1 MLIANLRTKR
11 TLLSLAVAAAL
22 TLSVQASAADTLQGK
37 VVADEAPNYS
47 TQSGKQ
53 YWVLTGTEQ
62 TAESNALTINDAN
75 GTVKLPDQI
84 PVSHIYL
91 SEADKAVANG
101 NQMTVGGQTSTFASA
116 VLVMNVWADNVDSL
130 EADAN
135 KATLNTSADAA
146 GSYAFSNIFATRIG
160 EATIRN
166 SETVIDDVEIN
177 VTVDPSDVSLEDLGA
192 FWAWGAYVDNLSA
205 EAGMTSSVHF
215 SGNSLTLSDTKI
227 AAPKEMYVDGVM
239 TEQVNTVVAE
249 DNRFVLEN
257 LTITTDTGY
266 FRGVTTVGA
275 DEAQI
280 DRNKTTVT
288 DLTFSSTDFAYVEG
302 MEVYDFGRAE
312 AANNTYIAD
321 GIELNGSDLILSGG
335 WFQDGDSAVF
345 ANNTVNIADV
355 TAGSVSGELLTVY
368 GIQTRDVAD
377 VTANATTVTLD
388 KITLSPWDAGSSYE
402 TESLW
407 ARAVSVSDAETVSAS
422 GNLLSAHDVHVHSA
436 ILSAAYVSGEDTAS
450 VSLIGNKV
458 ELSNSETMQSTDFEN
473 GLTIYGARAAI
484 TGNAEISRNA
494 VSVKDVT
501 AADLRLYG
509 GRYWAVGS
517 TQNASV
523 VMNGNLLEVENVTN
537 TGPEADLWAARA
549 GLGDEAYHSGADIS
563 TVTLQNNRA
572 RVLDSDFAGQF
583 GVAGAEVDIRGS
595 ADVSNNAVEL
605 RNVTADH
612 FSALGASYVGYVTA
626 DQADVVMNGNTLI
639 AEGVTA
645 SDYAQFVAARSFFTD
660 GDEEVYGQNIL
671 MQGNRLEMTDATLS
685 GESYVMSV
693 SATDAGEARALNNTL
708 EVSGLTA
715 RNDQG
720 TAVTHVVAAHLDAT
734 QAVAENNA
742 TVVEDSSF
750 TGTTRLWGVRLVAE
764 NQGIASENHVALSG
778 TKFSGTSNVA
788 AVSLGATQA
797 ETENNVIIV
806 EDSSFTGTTSLLGVR
821 LTAENQGVASG
832 NNVALSGTK
841 FSGTSNVATVLLGAT
856 QAETENNA
864 IVVEDSS
871 FTGTTSLLGVQLA
884 AEKRGVASGT
894 SVSVSGATVS
904 GYGLIEAVS
913 VYSQDTVEVNNSTLL
928 LSDVSMDGEPALI
941 AGVDSSGKTVSVQNT
956 LVQAT
961 EVDIQDNKELKERNV
976 LAGVSAFIT
985 NDGGTFTNKNTV
997 VSVNKSDIT
1006 NGYVAGTLVALADG
1020 GQVEINN
1027 QTVVV
1032 SYSTVDDVYGTGIVA
1047 SGNVSARINNQT
1059 IVLDNATVVGGV
1071 YDVSIKNGTSTRS
1084 GNDVELTNSRLQ
1096 LSGINEVGSISGFDT
1111 IGLNVTEANKMNAVL
1126 TVKKATGG
1134 QTEFDGVTIEIASDD
1149 FLDSSDTYQLINVEG
1164 GKYTFKD
1171 LTVKE
1176 SHTFIETTYTADGDV
1191 VLGNGENLTSE
1202 NNLFNNKTVKA
1213 TESSKTLAESLL
1225 GTVAFI
1231 NQGAEFI
1238 ADEGIAAMVDAAKLG
1253 EVTAF
1258 GVMQGGST
1266 HYNTGS
1272 YVDVDGVTFMAGAG
1286 LRVNPNWTMAGFV
1299 EAGWANSASHVEG
1312 TRGDG
1317 DHEYFGVGFATRYQ
1331 TDGVLYVDG
1340 SLRAGRATTEF
1351 AGRYGQ
1357 DSASYDAK
1365 SLYMSAHVGLGAL
1378 WDLSES
1384 LKLDT
1389 YARYMVTY
1397 LDDDDVS
1404 LNNRYNDKLDLDST
1418 VTHAVRAGARL
1429 LGDFNDYA
1437 SWKVGAAY
1445 EHVFDGDAE
1454 SAVNSFSLDVP
1465 SLEGDTGVFE
1475 LGLRIRPSLE
1485 SNWAVDLGAKGY
1497 VGDREGVTGNM
1508 TVRYSF

>member
-1 MLIANLRTKR
+1 MLIENLRTKR

-22 TLSVQASAADTLQGK
+22 TLSVQANATDTLQGQ
-37 VVADEAPNYS
+37 VVADKAPNYS
-47 TQSGKQ
+47 AQSGKQ
-53 YWVLTGTEQ
+53 YWVLTGAEQ

-101 NQMTVGGQTSTFASA
+101 NQMTVGGQNSTFASA
-116 VLVMNVWADNVDSL
+116 VLLMNVWADNVDSL

-135 KATLNTSADAA
+135 KVALNTSSDAA
-146 GSYAFSNIFATRIG
+146 GSYAFTNILAMKIVD
-160 EATIRN
+160 ATIRN

-177 VTVDPSDVSLEDLGA
+177 VTVDPSDDSVEDLGA
-192 FWAWGAYVDNLSA
+192 FWAWGASVDNLSA
-205 EAGMTSSVHF
+205 DAGMTSSVRF
-215 SGNSLTLSDTKI
+215 SGNSLTLSGTKI
-227 AAPKEMYVDGVM
+227 DAPEIYVDGVM
-239 TEQVNTVVAE
+239 SQQVNTVVAE

-257 LTITTDTGY
+257 LSITTDDGH
-266 FRGVTTVGA
+266 FRGVTAVGA

-280 DRNKTTVT
+280 YRNETTVT
-288 DLTFSSTDFAYVEG
+288 GLIFSSTDFASVEG
-302 MEVYDFGRAE
+302 MEVNGFGRAE
-312 AANNTYIAD
+312 AANNTYTAD
-321 GIELNGSDLILSGG
+321 GIELNGSDLILRGG
-335 WFQDGDSAVF
+335 RFLDGDSAVF
-345 ANNTVNIADV
+345 ANNTVNIANV

-368 GIQTRDVAD
+368 GIQTSDVAD
-377 VTANATTVTLD
+377 VSANATTVTLD

-422 GNLLSAHDVHVHSA
+422 DNLLSAHDVHVHSA

-450 VSLIGNKV
+450 VSLTGNKV

-549 GLGDEAYHSGADIS
+549 GLGDEAYHSGADNS

-572 RVLDSDFAGQF
+572 RVLDSKFTGQL

-645 SDYAQFVAARSFFTD
+645 SNYSQFVAARSFFTD

-671 MQGNRLEMTDATLS
+671 MQGNRLEMTDTTLS

-715 RNDQG
+715 SNDQG
-720 TAVTHVVAAHLDAT
+720 TAETIVVAAHLYAT

-742 TVVEDSSF
+742 MVIKNSSF
-750 TGTTRLWGVRLVAE
+750 AGTTALEGVNLTTE
-764 NQGIASENHVALSG
+764 NRGVVSG
-778 TKFSGTSNVA
+778 TG
-788 AVSLGATQA
+788 VS
-797 ETENNVIIV
+797 I
-806 EDSSFTGTTSLLGVR
+806 
-821 LTAENQGVASG
+821 
-832 NNVALSGTK
+832 
-841 FSGTSNVATVLLGAT
+841 
-856 QAETENNA
+856 
-864 IVVEDSS
+864 
-871 FTGTTSLLGVQLA
+871 
-884 AEKRGVASGT
+884 
-894 SVSVSGATVS
+894 SGATVT
-904 GYGLIEAVS
+904 GYGLIQAVAVQS
-913 VYSQDTVEVNNSTLL
+913 PNTVEVDNSTLL
-928 LSDVSMDGEPALI
+928 LSDVSMEGEQALI
-941 AGVDSSGKTVSVQNT
+941 AGVAIFGKTVSVQNT
-956 LVQAT
+956 FVQAT
-961 EVDIQDNKELKERNV
+961 QLTMKDNGERNA
-976 LAGVSAFIT
+976 LGGVSVEI
-985 NDGGTFTNKNTV
+985 NDGGTFTNENTV
-997 VSVNKSDIT
+997 VSLLNNSEIT
-1006 NGYVAGTLVALADG
+1006 DGYVAGTLVSLVDG

-1032 SYSTVDDVYGTGIVA
+1032 SNSTVDDVYGTGIVA
-1047 SGNVSARINNQT
+1047 SGDVSARINNQT

-1071 YDVSIKNGTSTRS
+1071 YDVSVKSETSTRG

-1096 LSGINEVGSISGFDT
+1096 LSGTNKVGSISGFDT
-1111 IGLNVTEANKMNAVL
+1111 IGLNVTEANKEKAVL
-1126 TVKKATGG
+1126 TVTDADAG
-1134 QTEFDGVTIEIASDD
+1134 QMEFNGVTIEIASDD
-1149 FLDSSDTYQLINVEG
+1149 FLESSDTYQLINVEG
-1164 GKYTFKD
+1164 GTYTFTD

-1176 SHTFIETTYTADGDV
+1176 SHTFLETTYTAEDDV
-1191 VLGNGENLTSE
+1191 VLDADHGLTSE
-1202 NNLFNNKTVKA
+1202 NDLFNNKTVKA

-1331 TDGVLYVDG
+1331 TDGVLYADG

-1365 SLYMSAHVGLGAL
+1365 SLYMSAHVGLGAMWGL
-1378 WDLSES
+1378 NES

-1404 LNNRYNDKLDLDST
+1404 LNNRYNDKLELDST

-1437 SWKVGAAY
+1437 SWNVGAAY

>member
-1 MLIANLRTKR
+1 MLIESLRTKR

-47 TQSGKQ
+47 AQSGKQ

-75 GTVKLPDQI
+75 GTVQLPDQI

-91 SEADKAVANG
+91 SDADKAVANG

-135 KATLNTSADAA
+135 KVTLNTSADAA

-249 DNRFVLEN
+249 DNRLVLEN

-312 AANNTYIAD
+312 AANNTYMAD

-377 VTANATTVTLD
+377 VTANATMVTLD

-549 GLGDEAYHSGADIS
+549 GLGDEAYHSGADTS

-572 RVLDSDFAGQF
+572 RVLDSEFTGQL

-645 SDYAQFVAARSFFTD
+645 SNYSQFVAARSFFTD

-715 RNDQG
+715 RNDQD
-720 TAVTHVVAAHLDAT
+720 TAVTNVVAAHLDAT

-764 NQGIASENHVALSG
+764 NQGIASGNHVALSG

-788 AVSLGATQA
+788 A
-797 ETENNVIIV
+797 
-806 EDSSFTGTTSLLGVR
+806 
-821 LTAENQGVASG
+821 
-832 NNVALSGTK
+832 
-841 FSGTSNVATVLLGAT
+841 VLLGAT

-871 FTGTTSLLGVQLA
+871 FTGTTSLLGVHLA

-941 AGVDSSGKTVSVQNT
+941 AGVDSSGKTVTVQNT

-1047 SGNVSARINNQT
+1047 SGNVSARIDNQT

-1111 IGLNVTEANKMNAVL
+1111 IGLNVTEVNKMNAVL

-1134 QTEFDGVTIEIASDD
+1134 QTEFDGVTLEIASDD

-1378 WDLSES
+1378 WDLNES

-1475 LGLRIRPSLE
+1475 LGLRICPSLE

>member
-22 TLSVQASAADTLQGK
+22 TLSVQASAADALQGK

-47 TQSGKQ
+47 AQSGKQ
-53 YWVLTGTEQ
+53 YWVLTGAEQ

-135 KATLNTSADAA
+135 KVTLNTSADAA
-146 GSYAFSNIFATRIG
+146 GSYAFTNILAMKIVD
-160 EATIRN
+160 ATIRN

-177 VTVDPSDVSLEDLGA
+177 VTVDPSDDSVEDLGA
-192 FWAWGAYVDNLSA
+192 FWAWGASVDNLSA
-205 EAGMTSSVHF
+205 DAGMTSSVRF
-215 SGNSLTLSDTKI
+215 SGNSLTLSGTKI
-227 AAPKEMYVDGVM
+227 DAPEIYVDGVM
-239 TEQVNTVVAE
+239 SQQLNTVVAE
-249 DNRFVLEN
+249 NNRFVLEN
-257 LTITTDTGY
+257 LSITTDDGH
-266 FRGVTTVGA
+266 FRGVTAVGA

-280 DRNKTTVT
+280 HRNETTVT
-288 DLTFSSTDFAYVEG
+288 GLIFSSTDFASVEG
-302 MEVYDFGRAE
+302 MEVNGFGRAE
-312 AANNTYIAD
+312 AANNTYMAD
-321 GIELNGSDLILSGG
+321 GIELNGSDLILRGG
-335 WFQDGDSAVF
+335 RFLDGDSAVF
-345 ANNTVNIADV
+345 ANNTVKIANV

-368 GIQTRDVAD
+368 GIQTSDVAD
-377 VTANATTVTLD
+377 VSANATTVTLD

-422 GNLLSAHDVHVHSA
+422 DNLLSAHDVHVHSA

-450 VSLIGNKV
+450 VSLTGNKV

-484 TGNAEISRNA
+484 TGSAEISRNA

-549 GLGDEAYHSGADIS
+549 GLGDEAYHSGADNS

-572 RVLDSDFAGQF
+572 RVLDSKFTGQL

-605 RNVTADH
+605 SNVTADR
-612 FSALGASYVGYVTA
+612 FYALGASYVGSETA

-645 SDYAQFVAARSFFTD
+645 SDYAQFVAARSLFTD

-685 GESYVMSV
+685 GGSSVMSV
-693 SATDAGEARALNNTL
+693 SATEAGEARALNNTL
-708 EVSGLTA
+708 EISGLTA
-715 RNDQG
+715 SNDQG
-720 TAVTHVVAAHLDAT
+720 TAVTNVVAAHLDAT

-750 TGTTRLWGVRLVAE
+750 TGTTSLWGVRLVAE
-764 NQGIASENHVALSG
+764 NQGVASGNNVALSG

-797 ETENNVIIV
+797 ETENNAMLV
-806 EDSSFTGTTSLLGVR
+806 EDSSFTGTTSLLGVH
-821 LTAENQGVASG
+821 
-832 NNVALSGTK
+832 
-841 FSGTSNVATVLLGAT
+841 
-856 QAETENNA
+856 
-864 IVVEDSS
+864 
-871 FTGTTSLLGVQLA
+871 LA

-894 SVSVSGATVS
+894 CVSVSGVEVS

-941 AGVDSSGKTVSVQNT
+941 AGVDGSGKTVSVQNT

-1047 SGNVSARINNQT
+1047 SGDVSARINNQT

-1111 IGLNVTEANKMNAVL
+1111 IGLNVTQDNIDQAVL
-1126 TVKKATGG
+1126 TVTQAAEG
-1134 QTEFDGVTIEIASDD
+1134 QTKFDGVTIEIASDD

-1202 NNLFNNKTVKA
+1202 NDLFNNKTVKA

-1378 WDLSES
+1378 WDLNES

-1397 LDDDDVS
+1397 LDDDDVD

-1475 LGLRIRPSLE
+1475 LGMRIRPSLE

>member
-1 MLIANLRTKR
+1 MLIENLRTKR
-11 TLLSLAVAAAL
+11 TLLSLAVATAL
-22 TLSVQASAADTLQGK
+22 TLSVQANAADTLQGK

-53 YWVLTGTEQ
+53 YWVLTGAEQ

-75 GTVKLPDQI
+75 GTVKQANQI

-101 NQMTVGGQTSTFASA
+101 NQMTIGGQTSTFTSA
-116 VLVMNVWADNVDSL
+116 FLVMNVWADNVDSL

-135 KATLNTSADAA
+135 KVTLDANVEA
-146 GSYAFSNIFATRIG
+146 SGGYAFTNIFATRIG

-166 SETVIDDVEIN
+166 SETVIGDVEIN
-177 VTVDPSDVSLEDLGA
+177 LIADPSDDSDEDIGA
-192 FWAWGAYVDNLSA
+192 FWAWGAYVNNPSA
-205 EAGMTSSVHF
+205 EAEMTSSVRF
-215 SGNSLTLSDTKI
+215 SGNSLTLSGTKI
-227 AAPKEMYVDGVM
+227 DAPEIYVDGVL
-239 TEQVNTVVAE
+239 TQQVNTVVAE
-249 DNRFVLEN
+249 DNRYVLEN
-257 LTITTDTGY
+257 LSITTDDGH
-266 FRGVTTVGA
+266 FRGVTAFGA
-275 DEAQI
+275 DEVQI
-280 DRNKTTVT
+280 HRNATTAK
-288 DLTFSSTDFAYVEG
+288 DLTLSPKTFAVVEG
-302 MEVYDFGRAE
+302 MEVNGFGRAE
-312 AANNTYIAD
+312 AANNTYTAD
-321 GIELNGSDLILSGG
+321 GIELNGSDLILRGG
-335 WFQDGDSAVF
+335 RFLDGDSAVF
-345 ANNTVNIADV
+345 SNNTVNIADI
-355 TAGSVSGELLTVY
+355 TAGSTSGELLTVY
-368 GIQTRDVAD
+368 GMLTSGVAD

-388 KITLSPWDAGSSYE
+388 KITLSPSAAGSSVE
-402 TESLW
+402 TESLS
-407 ARAVSVSDAETVSAS
+407 ALAVSVSDAETVSAS
-422 GNLLSAHDVHVHSA
+422 DNLLSVHDVHVYSA

-484 TGNAEISRNA
+484 SGNAEISRNE

-501 AADLRLYG
+501 SADLRLYG

-517 TQNASV
+517 AQNASV

-549 GLGDEAYHSGADIS
+549 GLGDEVYHSGADTS

-572 RVLDSDFAGQF
+572 RVLDSKFTGQL
-583 GVAGAEVDIRGS
+583 GVAAAEVDIRGR
-595 ADVSNNAVEL
+595 AVVSNNAVEL
-605 RNVTADH
+605 SNVTADR
-612 FSALGASYVGYVTA
+612 FYALGASYVGSDTA

-685 GESYVMSV
+685 GGSSVMSV
-693 SATDAGEARALNNTL
+693 SATEAGEARALNNTL

-715 RNDQG
+715 SNDQG
-720 TAVTHVVAAHLDAT
+720 TAVTNVVAAHLDAT

-742 TVVEDSSF
+742 TV
-750 TGTTRLWGVRLVAE
+750 
-764 NQGIASENHVALSG
+764 
-778 TKFSGTSNVA
+778 
-788 AVSLGATQA
+788 
-797 ETENNVIIV
+797 V

-832 NNVALSGTK
+832 NNVALSGT
-841 FSGTSNVATVLLGAT
+841 SNVATVLLGAT

-864 IVVEDSS
+864 MLVEDSS

-884 AEKRGVASGT
+884 AENRGVASGT
-894 SVSVSGATVS
+894 SVSVSGVEVS

-985 NDGGTFTNKNTV
+985 NDGGTFTNKNTI
-997 VSVNKSDIT
+997 VSVSKSGIT

-1047 SGNVSARINNQT
+1047 SGDVSARINNQT

-1111 IGLNVTEANKMNAVL
+1111 IGLNVTQDNIDQAVL
-1126 TVKKATGG
+1126 TVTQAAEG
-1134 QTEFDGVTIEIASDD
+1134 QTKFDGVTIEIASDD
-1149 FLDSSDTYQLINVEG
+1149 FLESSDTYQLINVEG

-1176 SHTFIETTYTADGDV
+1176 SHTFLETTYTAKGDV
-1191 VLGNGENLTSE
+1191 VLGNGNSLTSDNE
-1202 NNLFNNKTVKA
+1202 LFNNKTVKA

-1286 LRVNPNWTMAGFV
+1286 LRINPNWTMAGFV

-1378 WDLSES
+1378 WDLNES

-1397 LDDDDVS
+1397 LDDDDVD

-1454 SAVNSFSLDVP
+1454 SSVNSFSLDVP

>member
-1 MLIANLRTKR
+1 MLIENLRTKR

-22 TLSVQASAADTLQGK
+22 TLSVQANATDTLQGQ
-37 VVADEAPNYS
+37 VVADKAPNYS
-47 TQSGKQ
+47 AQSGKQ
-53 YWVLTGTEQ
+53 YWVLTGAEQ

-75 GTVKLPDQI
+75 GTVKQADQI

-101 NQMTVGGQTSTFASA
+101 NQMTIGGQTSTFASA
-116 VLVMNVWADNVDSL
+116 FLVMNVWADNVDSL

-135 KATLNTSADAA
+135 KVTLDANVEA
-146 GSYAFSNIFATRIG
+146 SGGYAFTNIFATRIG

-166 SETVIDDVEIN
+166 SETVIGDVEIN
-177 VTVDPSDVSLEDLGA
+177 LIADPSDDSDEDIGA
-192 FWAWGAYVDNLSA
+192 FWAWGAYVNNPSA
-205 EAGMTSSVHF
+205 EAEMTSSVRF
-215 SGNSLTLSDTKI
+215 SGNSLTLSGTKI
-227 AAPKEMYVDGVM
+227 DAPEIYVDGVL
-239 TEQVNTVVAE
+239 TQQVNTVVAE
-249 DNRFVLEN
+249 DNRYVLEN
-257 LTITTDTGY
+257 LSITTDDGH
-266 FRGVTTVGA
+266 FRGVTAFGA
-275 DEAQI
+275 DEVQI
-280 DRNKTTVT
+280 HRNATTAK
-288 DLTFSSTDFAYVEG
+288 DLTLSPKTFAVVEG
-302 MEVYDFGRAE
+302 MEVNGFGRAE
-312 AANNTYIAD
+312 AANNTYTAD
-321 GIELNGSDLILSGG
+321 GIELNGSALILRGG
-335 WFQDGDSAVF
+335 RFLDGDSAVF
-345 ANNTVNIADV
+345 SNNTVNIADI
-355 TAGSVSGELLTVY
+355 TAGSTSGELLTVY
-368 GIQTRDVAD
+368 GMLTSGVAD

-388 KITLSPWDAGSSYE
+388 KITLSPSAAGSSVE
-402 TESLW
+402 TESLS
-407 ARAVSVSDAETVSAS
+407 ALAVSVFDAETVSAS
-422 GNLLSAHDVHVHSA
+422 DNLLSAHDVHVHSA

-450 VSLIGNKV
+450 VSLTGNKV

-484 TGNAEISRNA
+484 SGNAEISRNE

-509 GRYWAVGS
+509 GRYWAVGLA
-517 TQNASV
+517 QNASV

-549 GLGDEAYHSGADIS
+549 GLGDEVYHSGADTS

-572 RVLDSDFAGQF
+572 RVLDSKFIGQL

-595 ADVSNNAVEL
+595 AVVSNNAVEL
-605 RNVTADH
+605 RNVTADR
-612 FSALGASYVGYVTA
+612 FYALGASYVGSDTA

-671 MQGNRLEMTDATLS
+671 MQGNRLEMTDVTLS
-685 GESYVMSV
+685 GEVRV
-693 SATDAGEARALNNTL
+693 LATWASEAGEVRASNNTL
-708 EVSGLTA
+708 RISGLTA
-715 RNDQG
+715 DNNQAD
-720 TAVTHVVAAHLDAT
+720 TASEVIAVDLDAM
-734 QAVAENNA
+734 QAEVENNSM
-742 TVVEDSSF
+742 V
-750 TGTTRLWGVRLVAE
+750 
-764 NQGIASENHVALSG
+764 
-778 TKFSGTSNVA
+778 
-788 AVSLGATQA
+788 
-797 ETENNVIIV
+797 V
-806 EDSSFTGTTSLLGVR
+806 EDSSFTGTTSLLGVQ
-821 LTAENQGVASG
+821 LAVENQGVASG
-832 NNVALSGTK
+832 NNVALSGAE
-841 FSGTSNVATVLLGAT
+841 FSGTSNVAAVFLGAT
-856 QAETENNA
+856 QAEAENNA
-864 IVVEDSS
+864 MVVEDSS

-884 AEKRGVASGT
+884 AENRGVASGT
-894 SVSVSGATVS
+894 SVSVSGVEVS
-904 GYGLIEAVS
+904 GYGLIEAVA

-941 AGVDSSGKTVSVQNT
+941 AGVDGSGKTVSVQNT

-985 NDGGTFTNKNTV
+985 NDGGTFTNKNTI
-997 VSVNKSDIT
+997 VSVSKSGIT

-1047 SGNVSARINNQT
+1047 SGDVSARINNQT

-1071 YDVSIKNGTSTRS
+1071 YAVSVKNGTSTRS

-1096 LSGINEVGSISGFDT
+1096 LSGTNTVGSISGFDT
-1111 IGLNVTEANKMNAVL
+1111 IGLNVTEANKEKAVL
-1126 TVKKATGG
+1126 TVTDADAG
-1134 QTEFDGVTIEIASDD
+1134 QMEFNGVTIEIASDD

-1176 SHTFIETTYTADGDV
+1176 SHTFLETTYTAKGDV
-1191 VLGNGENLTSE
+1191 VLGNGNSLTSDNE
-1202 NNLFNNKTVKA
+1202 LFNNKTVKA

-1365 SLYMSAHVGLGAL
+1365 SLYMSAHVGLGAM
-1378 WDLSES
+1378 WGINES

-1404 LNNRYNDKLDLDST
+1404 LNNRYNDKLELDST

-1429 LGDFNDYA
+1429 LGDFNDNA

>member
-1 MLIANLRTKR
+1 MLIENLRTKR
-11 TLLSLAVAAAL
+11 TLLSLAVATAL
-22 TLSVQASAADTLQGK
+22 TLSVQANAADTLQGK

-53 YWVLTGTEQ
+53 YWVLTGAEQ

-75 GTVKLPDQI
+75 GTVKQANQI

-101 NQMTVGGQTSTFASA
+101 NQMTIGGQTSTFASA
-116 VLVMNVWADNVDSL
+116 FLVMNVWADNVDSL

-135 KATLNTSADAA
+135 KVTLDANVEA
-146 GSYAFSNIFATRIG
+146 SGGYAFTNIFATRIG

-166 SETVIDDVEIN
+166 SETVIGDVEIN
-177 VTVDPSDVSLEDLGA
+177 LIADPSDDSDEDIGA
-192 FWAWGAYVDNLSA
+192 FWAWGAYVNNPSA
-205 EAGMTSSVHF
+205 EAEMTSSARF
-215 SGNSLTLSDTKI
+215 SGNSLTLSGTKI
-227 AAPKEMYVDGVM
+227 DAPEIYVDGVL
-239 TEQVNTVVAE
+239 TQQVNTVVAE
-249 DNRFVLEN
+249 DNRYVLEN
-257 LTITTDTGY
+257 LSITTDDGH
-266 FRGVTTVGA
+266 FRGVTAFGA
-275 DEAQI
+275 DEVQI
-280 DRNKTTVT
+280 HRNATTAK
-288 DLTFSSTDFAYVEG
+288 DLTLSPKTFAVVEG
-302 MEVYDFGRAE
+302 MEVNGFGRAE
-312 AANNTYIAD
+312 AANNTYTAD
-321 GIELNGSDLILSGG
+321 GIELNGSALILRGG
-335 WFQDGDSAVF
+335 RFLDGDSAVF
-345 ANNTVNIADV
+345 SNNTVNIADI
-355 TAGSVSGELLTVY
+355 TAGSTSGELLTVY
-368 GIQTRDVAD
+368 GMLTSGVAD

-422 GNLLSAHDVHVHSA
+422 DNLLSAHDVHVHSA

-450 VSLIGNKV
+450 VSLTGNKV

-549 GLGDEAYHSGADIS
+549 GLGDEVYHSGADTS

-572 RVLDSDFAGQF
+572 RVLDSKFIGQL

-595 ADVSNNAVEL
+595 AVVSNNAVEL
-605 RNVTADH
+605 SNVTADR
-612 FSALGASYVGYVTA
+612 FYALGASYVGSDTA

-685 GESYVMSV
+685 GGSSVMSV
-693 SATDAGEARALNNTL
+693 SATEAGEARALNNTL

-715 RNDQG
+715 SNDQG
-720 TAVTHVVAAHLDAT
+720 TAVTNVVAAHLDAT

-742 TVVEDSSF
+742 TV
-750 TGTTRLWGVRLVAE
+750 
-764 NQGIASENHVALSG
+764 
-778 TKFSGTSNVA
+778 
-788 AVSLGATQA
+788 
-797 ETENNVIIV
+797 V

-864 IVVEDSS
+864 MVVEDSS

-884 AEKRGVASGT
+884 AENRGVASET
-894 SVSVSGATVS
+894 SVSVSGVEVS

-941 AGVDSSGKTVSVQNT
+941 AGVDGSGKTVSVQNT

-985 NDGGTFTNKNTV
+985 NDGGTFTNKNTI
-997 VSVNKSDIT
+997 VSVSKSGIT

-1047 SGNVSARINNQT
+1047 SGDVSARINNQT

-1071 YDVSIKNGTSTRS
+1071 YAVSVKNGTSTRS

-1096 LSGINEVGSISGFDT
+1096 LSGINTVGSISGFDT
-1111 IGLNVTEANKMNAVL
+1111 IGLNVTEANKKNAVL
-1126 TVKKATGG
+1126 TVTQAAEG
-1134 QTEFDGVTIEIASDD
+1134 QTKFDGVTIEIASDD
-1149 FLDSSDTYQLINVEG
+1149 FLESSDTYQLINVEG

-1202 NNLFNNKTVKA
+1202 NDLFNNKTVKA

-1331 TDGVLYVDG
+1331 TDGVLYADG

-1378 WDLSES
+1378 WDLNES

-1404 LNNRYNDKLDLDST
+1404 LNNRYNDKLELDST

>member
-1 MLIANLRTKR
+1 MLIENLRTKR
-11 TLLSLAVAAAL
+11 TLLSLAVATAL
-22 TLSVQASAADTLQGK
+22 TLSVQANAADTLQGK

-47 TQSGKQ
+47 TQSGEQ
-53 YWVLTGTEQ
+53 YWVLTGAEQ

-75 GTVKLPDQI
+75 GTVKQANQI

-101 NQMTVGGQTSTFASA
+101 NQMTIGGQKSTFASA
-116 VLVMNVWADNVDSL
+116 ILPTNIWADNCESF

-135 KATLNTSADAA
+135 KMTLNSSVDAA

-166 SETVIDDVEIN
+166 SETMINDVEIN
-177 VTVDPSDVSLEDLGA
+177 VTVDPSGVSLEDRGA
-192 FWAWGAYVDNLSA
+192 FWAWGAYVDNFSA
-205 EAGMTSSVHF
+205 DAGMTSSVHF
-215 SGNSLTLSDTKI
+215 SENSLTLSDTKI

-249 DNRFVLEN
+249 GNRFVLEN
-257 LTITTDTGY
+257 LSISTDDGY
-266 FRGVTTVGA
+266 FRGVTAFGA
-275 DEAQI
+275 DEVQI
-280 DRNKTTVT
+280 HRNATTVK
-288 DLTFSSTDFAYVEG
+288 DLTLSPKTFAVVEG
-302 MEVYDFGRAE
+302 MEVYGFGRAE
-312 AANNTYIAD
+312 AANNTYTAD

-335 WFQDGDSAVF
+335 WFQDGDSVVIS
-345 ANNTVNIADV
+345 NNTVNIADV

-368 GIQTRDVAD
+368 GIQTSDVAD
-377 VTANATTVTLD
+377 VSANATTVTLD
-388 KITLSPWDAGSSYE
+388 KIALSPWDAGSSVE

-407 ARAVSVSDAETVSAS
+407 ARAVSVSDAETVSAND
-422 GNLLSAHDVHVHSA
+422 NLLSAHDVHVHSA

-501 AADLRLYG
+501 TADLRLYG
-509 GRYWAVGS
+509 GRYWAVDS
-517 TQNASV
+517 AQNASV

-549 GLGDEAYHSGADIS
+549 GLGDEVYHSGADTS

-572 RVLDSDFAGQF
+572 RVLDSKFTGQL

-595 ADVSNNAVEL
+595 AVVSNNAVEL
-605 RNVTADH
+605 SNVTADR
-612 FSALGASYVGYVTA
+612 FYALGASYVGSETA

-645 SDYAQFVAARSFFTD
+645 SDYAQFVAARSLFTD

-685 GESYVMSV
+685 GGSSVMSV
-693 SATDAGEARALNNTL
+693 SGTEASEARALNNTL

-715 RNDQG
+715 SNDQG
-720 TAVTHVVAAHLDAT
+720 TAVTNVVAAHLDAT

-742 TVVEDSSF
+742 TV
-750 TGTTRLWGVRLVAE
+750 
-764 NQGIASENHVALSG
+764 
-778 TKFSGTSNVA
+778 
-788 AVSLGATQA
+788 
-797 ETENNVIIV
+797 V

-864 IVVEDSS
+864 MLVEDSS

-884 AEKRGVASGT
+884 AENRGVASGT
-894 SVSVSGATVS
+894 SVSVSGVEVS

-913 VYSQDTVEVNNSTLL
+913 VYSQNTVEVDNSTLL
-928 LSDVSMDGEPALI
+928 LSNVSMDGEPALI
-941 AGVDSSGKTVSVQNT
+941 AGVDSLGKTVSVQNI

-985 NDGGTFTNKNTV
+985 NDGGTFTNKNTI

-1032 SYSTVDDVYGTGIVA
+1032 SNSTVDDVYGTGIVA
-1047 SGNVSARINNQT
+1047 SGDVSARINNQT

-1071 YDVSIKNGTSTRS
+1071 YDVSVKSETSTRS

-1096 LSGINEVGSISGFDT
+1096 LSGTNTVGSISGFDT
-1111 IGLNVTEANKMNAVL
+1111 IGLNVTEANKKKAVL
-1126 TVKKATGG
+1126 TVTDADAG
-1134 QTEFDGVTIEIASDD
+1134 QMEFNGVTIEIASDD
-1149 FLDSSDTYQLINVEG
+1149 FLESSDTYQLINVEG

-1191 VLGNGENLTSE
+1191 VLGDGNSLTSE
-1202 NNLFNNKTVKA
+1202 NDLFNNKTVKA

-1378 WDLSES
+1378 WDLNES

>member
-47 TQSGKQ
+47 AQSGKQ
-53 YWVLTGTEQ
+53 YWVLTGAEQ

-75 GTVKLPDQI
+75 GTVKQADQI

-101 NQMTVGGQTSTFASA
+101 NQMTVGGQTSKFDSA
-116 VLVMNVWADNVDSL
+116 VLFMNVWADNVDSL
-130 EADAN
+130 EVDAN
-135 KATLNTSADAA
+135 KVTLDANVEA
-146 GSYAFSNIFATRIG
+146 SGGYAFTNIFATRIG

-166 SETVIDDVEIN
+166 SETVIGDVEIN
-177 VTVDPSDVSLEDLGA
+177 LIADPSDDSDEDIGA
-192 FWAWGAYVDNLSA
+192 FWAWGAYVNNPSA
-205 EAGMTSSVHF
+205 EAGMTSSVRF
-215 SGNSLTLSDTKI
+215 SGNSLTLSGTKI
-227 AAPKEMYVDGVM
+227 DAPEIYVDGVM
-239 TEQVNTVVAE
+239 TQQVNTVVAE

-257 LTITTDTGY
+257 LSITTDDGH
-266 FRGVTTVGA
+266 FRGVTAFGA
-275 DEAQI
+275 DEVQI
-280 DRNKTTVT
+280 HRNATTAK
-288 DLTFSSTDFAYVEG
+288 DLTLSPKTFAVVEG
-302 MEVYDFGRAE
+302 MEVNGFGRAE
-312 AANNTYIAD
+312 AANNTYTAD
-321 GIELNGSDLILSGG
+321 GIELNGSDLILRGG
-335 WFQDGDSAVF
+335 RFLDGDSAVF
-345 ANNTVNIADV
+345 SNNTVKIANV

-368 GIQTRDVAD
+368 GIQTSDVAD
-377 VTANATTVTLD
+377 VSANATTVTLD

-402 TESLW
+402 TERLW

-422 GNLLSAHDVHVHSA
+422 DNLLSAHDVHVHSA

-450 VSLIGNKV
+450 VSLTGNKV

-484 TGNAEISRNA
+484 TGSAEISRNA

-549 GLGDEAYHSGADIS
+549 GLGDEAYHSGADNS

-572 RVLDSDFAGQF
+572 RVLDSKFTGQL

-605 RNVTADH
+605 SNVTADR
-612 FSALGASYVGYVTA
+612 FYALGASYVGSETA

-645 SDYAQFVAARSFFTD
+645 SDYAQFVAARSLFTD

-685 GESYVMSV
+685 GGSSVMSV
-693 SATDAGEARALNNTL
+693 SATEAGEARALNNTL

-715 RNDQG
+715 SNDQG
-720 TAVTHVVAAHLDAT
+720 TAVTNVVAAHLDAT

-750 TGTTRLWGVRLVAE
+750 TGTTSLWGVRLVAE
-764 NQGIASENHVALSG
+764 NQGVASGNNVALSG

-797 ETENNVIIV
+797 ETENNAMLV
-806 EDSSFTGTTSLLGVR
+806 EDSSFTGTTSLLGVH
-821 LTAENQGVASG
+821 
-832 NNVALSGTK
+832 
-841 FSGTSNVATVLLGAT
+841 
-856 QAETENNA
+856 
-864 IVVEDSS
+864 
-871 FTGTTSLLGVQLA
+871 LA

-894 SVSVSGATVS
+894 SVSVSGVEVS

-985 NDGGTFTNKNTV
+985 NDGGTFTNKNTI

-1047 SGNVSARINNQT
+1047 SGDVSARINNQT
-1059 IVLDNATVVGGV
+1059 IVLDNATVVGGM

-1111 IGLNVTEANKMNAVL
+1111 IGLNVTQDNIDQAVL
-1126 TVKKATGG
+1126 TVTQAAEG
-1134 QTEFDGVTIEIASDD
+1134 QTKFDGVTIEIASDD
-1149 FLDSSDTYQLINVEG
+1149 FLESSDTYQLINVEG

-1202 NNLFNNKTVKA
+1202 NDLFNNKTVKA

-1286 LRVNPNWTMAGFV
+1286 LRINPNWTMAGFV
-1299 EAGWANSASHVEG
+1299 ETGWANSASHVEG

-1378 WDLSES
+1378 WDLNES

-1397 LDDDDVS
+1397 LDDDDVD

-1475 LGLRIRPSLE
+1475 LGMRIRPSLE

>member
-1 MLIANLRTKR
+1 MLIENLRTKR

-22 TLSVQASAADTLQGK
+22 TLSVQANAADTLQGQ
-37 VVADEAPNYS
+37 VVADKAPNYS
-47 TQSGKQ
+47 AQSGKQ
-53 YWVLTGTEQ
+53 YWVLTGAEQ

-101 NQMTVGGQTSTFASA
+101 NQMTVGGQNSTFASA
-116 VLVMNVWADNVDSL
+116 VLLMNVWADNVDSL

-135 KATLNTSADAA
+135 KVALNTSADAA
-146 GSYAFSNIFATRIG
+146 GSYAFTNILAMKIVD
-160 EATIRN
+160 ATIRN

-177 VTVDPSDVSLEDLGA
+177 VTVDPSDDSVEDLGA
-192 FWAWGAYVDNLSA
+192 FWAWGASVDNLSA
-205 EAGMTSSVHF
+205 DAGMTSSVRF
-215 SGNSLTLSDTKI
+215 SGNSLTLSGTKI
-227 AAPKEMYVDGVM
+227 DAPEIYVDGVM
-239 TEQVNTVVAE
+239 SQQVNTVVAE

-257 LTITTDTGY
+257 LSITTDDGH
-266 FRGVTTVGA
+266 FRGVTAVGA

-280 DRNKTTVT
+280 YRNETTVT
-288 DLTFSSTDFAYVEG
+288 GLIFSSTDFASVEG
-302 MEVYDFGRAE
+302 MEVNGFGRAE
-312 AANNTYIAD
+312 AANNTYTAD
-321 GIELNGSDLILSGG
+321 GIELNGSDLILRGG
-335 WFQDGDSAVF
+335 RFLDGDSAVF
-345 ANNTVNIADV
+345 ANNTVNIANV

-368 GIQTRDVAD
+368 GMLTSGVAD

-388 KITLSPWDAGSSYE
+388 KITLSPSAAGSSVE
-402 TESLW
+402 TESLS
-407 ARAVSVSDAETVSAS
+407 ALAVSVFDAETVSAS
-422 GNLLSAHDVHVHSA
+422 DNLLSGHDVHVHSA
-436 ILSAAYVSGEDTAS
+436 ILSAAYVSGKDTAS

-549 GLGDEAYHSGADIS
+549 GLGDEAYHSGADNS

-572 RVLDSDFAGQF
+572 RVLDSKFTGQL

-595 ADVSNNAVEL
+595 AVVSNNAVEL
-605 RNVTADH
+605 SNVTADR
-612 FSALGASYVGYVTA
+612 FYALGASYVGSETA

-645 SDYAQFVAARSFFTD
+645 SDYAQFVAARSLFTD

-685 GESYVMSV
+685 GGSSVMSV
-693 SATDAGEARALNNTL
+693 SATEAGEARALNNTL

-715 RNDQG
+715 SNDQG
-720 TAVTHVVAAHLDAT
+720 TAVTNVVAAHLDAT

-750 TGTTRLWGVRLVAE
+750 TGTTSLWGVRLV
-764 NQGIASENHVALSG
+764 
-778 TKFSGTSNVA
+778 
-788 AVSLGATQA
+788 
-797 ETENNVIIV
+797 
-806 EDSSFTGTTSLLGVR
+806 
-821 LTAENQGVASG
+821 AENQGVASG

-841 FSGTSNVATVLLGAT
+841 FSGTSNVAAVFLGAT
-856 QAETENNA
+856 QAEAENNA

-884 AEKRGVASGT
+884 AENRGVASGT
-894 SVSVSGATVS
+894 RVSVSGVEVS

-985 NDGGTFTNKNTV
+985 NDGGTFTNKNTI
-997 VSVNKSDIT
+997 VSVSKSGIT

-1047 SGNVSARINNQT
+1047 SGDVSARINNQT

-1071 YDVSIKNGTSTRS
+1071 YAVSVKNGTSTRS

-1096 LSGINEVGSISGFDT
+1096 LSGTNKVGSISGFDT
-1111 IGLNVTEANKMNAVL
+1111 IGLNVTEANKEKAVL
-1126 TVKKATGG
+1126 TVTDADAG
-1134 QTEFDGVTIEIASDD
+1134 QMEFNGVTIEIASDD
-1149 FLDSSDTYQLINVEG
+1149 FLESSDTYQLINVEG
-1164 GKYTFKD
+1164 GTYTFTD

-1176 SHTFIETTYTADGDV
+1176 SHTFLETTYMADGKV
-1191 VLGNGENLTSE
+1191 VLDDGNSLTSE
-1202 NNLFNNKTVKA
+1202 NDLFNNKTVKA

-1225 GTVAFI
+1225 GTIAFI

-1331 TDGVLYVDG
+1331 TDGVLYADG

-1365 SLYMSAHVGLGAL
+1365 SLYMSAHVGLGAMWGL
-1378 WDLSES
+1378 NES

-1404 LNNRYNDKLDLDST
+1404 LNNRYNDKLELDST

>member
-1 MLIANLRTKR
+1 MLIENLRTKR

-22 TLSVQASAADTLQGK
+22 TLSVQANATDTLQGQ
-37 VVADEAPNYS
+37 VVADKAPNYS
-47 TQSGKQ
+47 AQSGKQ
-53 YWVLTGTEQ
+53 YWVLTGAEQ

-75 GTVKLPDQI
+75 GTVKQADQI

-91 SEADKAVANG
+91 SEADKTVANG
-101 NQMTVGGQTSTFASA
+101 NQMTVGGQTSKFDSA
-116 VLVMNVWADNVDSL
+116 VLFMNVWADNVDSL
-130 EADAN
+130 EVDAN
-135 KATLNTSADAA
+135 KVTLDANVEA
-146 GSYAFSNIFATRIG
+146 SGGYAFTNIFATRIG

-166 SETVIDDVEIN
+166 SETVIGDVEIN
-177 VTVDPSDVSLEDLGA
+177 LIADPSDDSDEDIGA
-192 FWAWGAYVDNLSA
+192 FWAWGAYVNNPSA
-205 EAGMTSSVHF
+205 EAGMTSSVRF
-215 SGNSLTLSDTKI
+215 SGNSLTLSGTKI
-227 AAPKEMYVDGVM
+227 DAPEIYVDGVM
-239 TEQVNTVVAE
+239 TQQVNTVVAE

-257 LTITTDTGY
+257 LSITTDDGH
-266 FRGVTTVGA
+266 FRGVTAFGA
-275 DEAQI
+275 DEVQI
-280 DRNKTTVT
+280 HRNATTAK
-288 DLTFSSTDFAYVEG
+288 DLTLSAKTFAVVEG
-302 MEVYDFGRAE
+302 MEVNGFGRAE
-312 AANNTYIAD
+312 AANNTYTAD
-321 GIELNGSDLILSGG
+321 GIELNGSDLILRGG
-335 WFQDGDSAVF
+335 RFLDGDSAVF
-345 ANNTVNIADV
+345 ANNTVNIANV

-368 GIQTRDVAD
+368 GIQTSDVAD
-377 VTANATTVTLD
+377 VSANATTVTLD

-422 GNLLSAHDVHVHSA
+422 DNLLSVHDVHVHSA

-484 TGNAEISRNA
+484 SGNAEISRNE

-517 TQNASV
+517 AQNASV

-549 GLGDEAYHSGADIS
+549 GLGDEVYHSGADTS

-572 RVLDSDFAGQF
+572 RVLDSKFTGQL

-595 ADVSNNAVEL
+595 AVVSNNAVEL
-605 RNVTADH
+605 SNVTADR
-612 FSALGASYVGYVTA
+612 FYALGASYVGSETA

-645 SDYAQFVAARSFFTD
+645 SDYAQFVAARSLFTD

-685 GESYVMSV
+685 GGSSVMSV
-693 SATDAGEARALNNTL
+693 SATEAGEARALNNTL

-715 RNDQG
+715 SNDQG
-720 TAVTHVVAAHLDAT
+720 TAVTNVVAAHLDAT

-742 TVVEDSSF
+742 TV
-750 TGTTRLWGVRLVAE
+750 
-764 NQGIASENHVALSG
+764 
-778 TKFSGTSNVA
+778 
-788 AVSLGATQA
+788 
-797 ETENNVIIV
+797 V

-864 IVVEDSS
+864 MLVEDSS
-871 FTGTTSLLGVQLA
+871 FTGTTSLLGVKLA
-884 AEKRGVASGT
+884 AENRGVASGT
-894 SVSVSGATVS
+894 SVSVSGVEVS

-913 VYSQDTVEVNNSTLL
+913 VYSQNTVEVDNSTLL
-928 LSDVSMDGEPALI
+928 LSNVSMDGKPALI
-941 AGVDSSGKTVSVQNT
+941 AGVDSLGKTVSVQNT

-985 NDGGTFTNKNTV
+985 NDGGTFTNKNTI

-1032 SYSTVDDVYGTGIVA
+1032 SNSTVDDVYGTGIVA
-1047 SGNVSARINNQT
+1047 SGDVSARINNQT
-1059 IVLDNATVVGGV
+1059 IVLDNATVEGGV
-1071 YDVSIKNGTSTRS
+1071 YAVSVKNGTSTRS

-1096 LSGINEVGSISGFDT
+1096 LSGTNTVGSISGFDT
-1111 IGLNVTEANKMNAVL
+1111 IGLNVTEANKEKAVL
-1126 TVKKATGG
+1126 TVTDADAG
-1134 QTEFDGVTIEIASDD
+1134 QMEFNGVTIEIASDD
-1149 FLDSSDTYQLINVEG
+1149 FLESSDTYQLINVEG

-1176 SHTFIETTYTADGDV
+1176 SHTFLETTYTADGDV

-1202 NNLFNNKTVKA
+1202 NDLFNNKTVKA

-1225 GTVAFI
+1225 GTVAFV

-1331 TDGVLYVDG
+1331 TDGVLYADG

-1378 WDLSES
+1378 WDLNES

-1404 LNNRYNDKLDLDST
+1404 LNNRYNDKLELDST

-1475 LGLRIRPSLE
+1475 LGMRIRPSLE

>member
-1 MLIANLRTKR
+1 MLIENLRTKR

-22 TLSVQASAADTLQGK
+22 TLSVQANAADALQGQ
-37 VVADEAPNYS
+37 VVADKAPNYS
-47 TQSGKQ
+47 AQSGKQ
-53 YWVLTGTEQ
+53 YWVLTGAEQ

-116 VLVMNVWADNVDSL
+116 VLLMNVWADNVDSL

-135 KATLNTSADAA
+135 KVALNTSADAA
-146 GSYAFSNIFATRIG
+146 GSYAFTNILAMKIVD
-160 EATIRN
+160 ATIRN

-177 VTVDPSDVSLEDLGA
+177 VTVDPSDDSVEDLGA
-192 FWAWGAYVDNLSA
+192 FWAWGASVDNLSA
-205 EAGMTSSVHF
+205 DAGMTSSVRF
-215 SGNSLTLSDTKI
+215 SGNSLTLSGTKI
-227 AAPKEMYVDGVM
+227 DAPEIYVDGVM
-239 TEQVNTVVAE
+239 SQQLNTVVAE

-257 LTITTDTGY
+257 LSITTDDGH
-266 FRGVTTVGA
+266 FRGVTAFGA
-275 DEAQI
+275 DEVQI
-280 DRNKTTVT
+280 HRNETTVT
-288 DLTFSSTDFAYVEG
+288 RLTFSSTDFASVEG
-302 MEVYDFGRAE
+302 MEVNGFGRAE
-312 AANNTYIAD
+312 AANNTYTAD
-321 GIELNGSDLILSGG
+321 GIELNGSDLILRGG
-335 WFQDGDSAVF
+335 RFLDGDSAVF
-345 ANNTVNIADV
+345 ANNTVNIANV

-368 GIQTRDVAD
+368 GIQTSDVAD
-377 VTANATTVTLD
+377 VSANATTVTLD

-422 GNLLSAHDVHVHSA
+422 DNLLSAHDVHVHSA

-450 VSLIGNKV
+450 VSLTGNKV

-549 GLGDEAYHSGADIS
+549 GLGDEAYHSGADNS

-572 RVLDSDFAGQF
+572 RVLDSKFTGQL

-595 ADVSNNAVEL
+595 AVVSNNAVEL
-605 RNVTADH
+605 SNVTADR
-612 FSALGASYVGYVTA
+612 FYALGASYVGSETA

-645 SDYAQFVAARSFFTD
+645 SDYAQFVAARSLFTD

-685 GESYVMSV
+685 GGSSVMSV
-693 SATDAGEARALNNTL
+693 SATEAGEARALNNTL

-715 RNDQG
+715 SNDQG
-720 TAVTHVVAAHLDAT
+720 TAETIVVAAHLYAT

-742 TVVEDSSF
+742 MVVENSSFVGTTVLEGVNQRTENSGVASGNSVSVSKTNFSGTNNVFAVDLVAMKAEVENNSMVVEDSSF
-750 TGTTRLWGVRLVAE
+750 AGTTALEGVNLTTE
-764 NQGIASENHVALSG
+764 NRGVVSG
-778 TKFSGTSNVA
+778 TG
-788 AVSLGATQA
+788 VS
-797 ETENNVIIV
+797 I
-806 EDSSFTGTTSLLGVR
+806 
-821 LTAENQGVASG
+821 
-832 NNVALSGTK
+832 
-841 FSGTSNVATVLLGAT
+841 
-856 QAETENNA
+856 
-864 IVVEDSS
+864 
-871 FTGTTSLLGVQLA
+871 
-884 AEKRGVASGT
+884 
-894 SVSVSGATVS
+894 SGATVT
-904 GYGLIEAVS
+904 GYGLIQAVAVQS
-913 VYSQDTVEVNNSTLL
+913 PNTVEVDNSTLL
-928 LSDVSMDGEPALI
+928 LSDVSMEGEQALI
-941 AGVDSSGKTVSVQNT
+941 AGVAIFGKTVSVQNT
-956 LVQAT
+956 FVQAT
-961 EVDIQDNKELKERNV
+961 QLTMKDNGERNA
-976 LAGVSAFIT
+976 LGGVSVEI
-985 NDGGTFTNKNTV
+985 NDGGTFTNENTV
-997 VSVNKSDIT
+997 VSLLNNSEIT
-1006 NGYVAGTLVALADG
+1006 DGYVAGTLVSLVDG

-1032 SYSTVDDVYGTGIVA
+1032 SNSTVDDVYGTGIVA
-1047 SGNVSARINNQT
+1047 SGDVSARINNQT

-1071 YDVSIKNGTSTRS
+1071 YDVSVKSETSTRG

-1096 LSGINEVGSISGFDT
+1096 LSGTNKVGSISGFDT
-1111 IGLNVTEANKMNAVL
+1111 IGLNVTEANKEKAVL
-1126 TVKKATGG
+1126 TVTDADAG
-1134 QTEFDGVTIEIASDD
+1134 QMEFNGVTIEIASDD
-1149 FLDSSDTYQLINVEG
+1149 FLESSDTYQLINVEG
-1164 GKYTFKD
+1164 GTYTFTD

-1176 SHTFIETTYTADGDV
+1176 SHTFLETTYMADGKV
-1191 VLGNGENLTSE
+1191 VLDDGNSLTSE
-1202 NNLFNNKTVKA
+1202 NDLFNNKTVKA

-1299 EAGWANSASHVEG
+1299 EAGWANSASHVDG

-1331 TDGVLYVDG
+1331 TDGVLYADG

-1365 SLYMSAHVGLGAL
+1365 SLYMSAHVGLGAMWGL
-1378 WDLSES
+1378 NES

-1389 YARYMVTY
+1389 YVRYMVTY

-1404 LNNRYNDKLDLDST
+1404 LNNRYNDKLELDST

-1437 SWKVGAAY
+1437 SWKVGSAY

-1497 VGDREGVTGNM
+1497 VGDREGVTGNI
-1508 TVRYSF
+1508 TVCYSF

>member
-1 MLIANLRTKR
+1 MLIENLRTKR

-22 TLSVQASAADTLQGK
+22 TLSVQANATDTLQGQ
-37 VVADEAPNYS
+37 VVADKAPNYS
-47 TQSGKQ
+47 AQSGKQ
-53 YWVLTGTEQ
+53 YWVLTGAEQ

-75 GTVKLPDQI
+75 GTVKQADQI

-101 NQMTVGGQTSTFASA
+101 NQMTVGGQTSKFDSA
-116 VLVMNVWADNVDSL
+116 VLFMNVWADNVDSL

-135 KATLNTSADAA
+135 KVTLDANVEA
-146 GSYAFSNIFATRIG
+146 SGGYAFTNIFATRIG

-166 SETVIDDVEIN
+166 SETVIGDVEIN
-177 VTVDPSDVSLEDLGA
+177 VIADPSDDSDEDIGA
-192 FWAWGAYVDNLSA
+192 FWAWGAYVNNPSA

-215 SGNSLTLSDTKI
+215 SGNSLTLSGTKI
-227 AAPKEMYVDGVM
+227 AAPEIYVDGVM
-239 TEQVNTVVAE
+239 TQQVNTVVAE
-249 DNRFVLEN
+249 DNRYVLEN
-257 LTITTDTGY
+257 LSITTDDGH
-266 FRGVTTVGA
+266 FRGVTAVGA

-280 DRNKTTVT
+280 YRNETTVT
-288 DLTFSSTDFAYVEG
+288 GLIFSSTDFASVEG
-302 MEVYDFGRAE
+302 MEVNGFGRAE
-312 AANNTYIAD
+312 AANNTYTAD
-321 GIELNGSDLILSGG
+321 GIELNGSDLILRGG
-335 WFQDGDSAVF
+335 RFLDGDSAVF
-345 ANNTVNIADV
+345 ANNTVNITNV

-368 GIQTRDVAD
+368 GIQTSDVAD
-377 VTANATTVTLD
+377 VSANATTVTLD

-422 GNLLSAHDVHVHSA
+422 DNLLSVHDVHVHSA

-484 TGNAEISRNA
+484 SGNAEISRNE

-517 TQNASV
+517 AQNASV

-549 GLGDEAYHSGADIS
+549 GLGDEVYHSGADTS

-572 RVLDSDFAGQF
+572 RVLDSKFTGQL

-595 ADVSNNAVEL
+595 AVVSNNAVEL
-605 RNVTADH
+605 SNVTADR
-612 FSALGASYVGYVTA
+612 FYALGASYVGSETA

-645 SDYAQFVAARSFFTD
+645 SDYAQFVAARSLFTD

-685 GESYVMSV
+685 GGSSVMSV
-693 SATDAGEARALNNTL
+693 SATEAGEARALNNTL

-715 RNDQG
+715 SNDQG
-720 TAVTHVVAAHLDAT
+720 TAVTNVVAAHLDAT

-742 TVVEDSSF
+742 TV
-750 TGTTRLWGVRLVAE
+750 
-764 NQGIASENHVALSG
+764 
-778 TKFSGTSNVA
+778 
-788 AVSLGATQA
+788 
-797 ETENNVIIV
+797 V

-864 IVVEDSS
+864 MLVEDSS
-871 FTGTTSLLGVQLA
+871 FTGTTSLLGVKLA
-884 AEKRGVASGT
+884 AENRGVASGT
-894 SVSVSGATVS
+894 SVSVSGVEVS

-913 VYSQDTVEVNNSTLL
+913 VYSQNTVEVDNSTLL
-928 LSDVSMDGEPALI
+928 LSNVSMDGKPALI
-941 AGVDSSGKTVSVQNT
+941 AGVDSLGKTVSVQNT

-985 NDGGTFTNKNTV
+985 NDGGTFTNKNTI

-1032 SYSTVDDVYGTGIVA
+1032 SNSTVDDVYGTGIVA
-1047 SGNVSARINNQT
+1047 SGDVSARINNQT
-1059 IVLDNATVVGGV
+1059 IVLDNATVEGGV
-1071 YDVSIKNGTSTRS
+1071 YAVSVKNGTSTRS

-1096 LSGINEVGSISGFDT
+1096 LSGTNTVGSISGFDT
-1111 IGLNVTEANKMNAVL
+1111 IGLNVTEANKEKAVL
-1126 TVKKATGG
+1126 TVTDADAG
-1134 QTEFDGVTIEIASDD
+1134 QMEFNGVTIEIASDD
-1149 FLDSSDTYQLINVEG
+1149 FLESSDTYQLINVEG

-1176 SHTFIETTYTADGDV
+1176 SHTFLETTYTADGDV

-1202 NNLFNNKTVKA
+1202 NDLFNNKTVKA

-1225 GTVAFI
+1225 GTVAFV

-1331 TDGVLYVDG
+1331 TDGVLYADG

-1378 WDLSES
+1378 WDLNES

-1404 LNNRYNDKLDLDST
+1404 LNNRYNDKLELDST

>member
-1 MLIANLRTKR
+1 MLIENLRTKR

-135 KATLNTSADAA
+135 KVTLNTSADAA

-166 SETVIDDVEIN
+166 SETMINDVEIN
-177 VTVDPSDVSLEDLGA
+177 VTVDPYGVSLEDLGA

-266 FRGVTTVGA
+266 FRGVTAVGA

-302 MEVYDFGRAE
+302 MEVYDFRRAE
-312 AANNTYIAD
+312 AANNTYMAD

-355 TAGSVSGELLTVY
+355 TAGSVSGELLTGY

-422 GNLLSAHDVHVHSA
+422 DNLLSAHDVHVHSA

-450 VSLIGNKV
+450 VSLISNKV

-473 GLTIYGARAAI
+473 GLTIYGARVAI

-595 ADVSNNAVEL
+595 AVVSNNAVEL
-605 RNVTADH
+605 RNVTADR
-612 FSALGASYVGYVTA
+612 FSALGASYVGYEMA

-685 GESYVMSV
+685 GGSSVMSV

-720 TAVTHVVAAHLDAT
+720 TAVTNVVAAHLDAT

-750 TGTTRLWGVRLVAE
+750 TGTT
-764 NQGIASENHVALSG
+764 
-778 TKFSGTSNVA
+778 
-788 AVSLGATQA
+788 
-797 ETENNVIIV
+797 
-806 EDSSFTGTTSLLGVR
+806 SLLGVH
-821 LTAENQGVASG
+821 
-832 NNVALSGTK
+832 
-841 FSGTSNVATVLLGAT
+841 
-856 QAETENNA
+856 
-864 IVVEDSS
+864 
-871 FTGTTSLLGVQLA
+871 LA
-884 AEKRGVASGT
+884 AEKWGVASGT

-961 EVDIQDNKELKERNV
+961 EVVIQDNMELKERNV
-976 LAGVSAFIT
+976 LAGVAAFIT
-985 NDGGTFTNKNTV
+985 NDSGTFTNKNTV
-997 VSVNKSDIT
+997 VSVNKSDIA

-1032 SYSTVDDVYGTGIVA
+1032 SNSTVDDVYGTGIVA
-1047 SGNVSARINNQT
+1047 SGNVIARINNQT

>member
-1 MLIANLRTKR
+1 MLIENLRTKR

-22 TLSVQASAADTLQGK
+22 TLSVQANATDTLQGQ
-37 VVADEAPNYS
+37 VVADKAPNYS
-47 TQSGKQ
+47 AQSGKQ
-53 YWVLTGTEQ
+53 YWVLTGAEQ

-75 GTVKLPDQI
+75 GTVKQADQI

-101 NQMTVGGQTSTFASA
+101 NQMTVGGQTSKFDSA
-116 VLVMNVWADNVDSL
+116 VLFMNVWADNVDSL
-130 EADAN
+130 EVDAN
-135 KATLNTSADAA
+135 KVTLDANVEA
-146 GSYAFSNIFATRIG
+146 SGGYAFTNIFATRIG

-166 SETVIDDVEIN
+166 SETVIGDVEIN
-177 VTVDPSDVSLEDLGA
+177 LIADPSDDSDEDIGA
-192 FWAWGAYVDNLSA
+192 FWAWGAYVNNPSA
-205 EAGMTSSVHF
+205 EAGMTSSVRF
-215 SGNSLTLSDTKI
+215 SGNSLTLSGTKI
-227 AAPKEMYVDGVM
+227 AAPEIYVDGVM
-239 TEQVNTVVAE
+239 TQQVNTVVAE
-249 DNRFVLEN
+249 DNRYVLEN
-257 LTITTDTGY
+257 LSITTDDGH
-266 FRGVTTVGA
+266 FRGVTAVGA

-280 DRNKTTVT
+280 YRNETTVT
-288 DLTFSSTDFAYVEG
+288 GLIFSSTDFASVEG
-302 MEVYDFGRAE
+302 MEVNGFGRAE
-312 AANNTYIAD
+312 AANNTYTAD
-321 GIELNGSDLILSGG
+321 GIELNGSDLILRGG
-335 WFQDGDSAVF
+335 RFLDGDSAVF
-345 ANNTVNIADV
+345 ANNTVNIANV

-368 GIQTRDVAD
+368 GIQTSDVAD
-377 VTANATTVTLD
+377 VSANATTVTLD

-422 GNLLSAHDVHVHSA
+422 DNLLSVHDVHVHSA

-484 TGNAEISRNA
+484 SGNAEISRNE

-517 TQNASV
+517 AQNASV

-549 GLGDEAYHSGADIS
+549 GLGDEVYHSGADTS

-572 RVLDSDFAGQF
+572 RVLDSKFTGQL

-595 ADVSNNAVEL
+595 AVVSNNAVEL
-605 RNVTADH
+605 SNVTADR
-612 FSALGASYVGYVTA
+612 FYALGASYVGSETA

-645 SDYAQFVAARSFFTD
+645 SDYAQFVAARSLFTD

-685 GESYVMSV
+685 GGSSVMSV
-693 SATDAGEARALNNTL
+693 SATEAGEARALNNTL

-715 RNDQG
+715 SNDQG
-720 TAVTHVVAAHLDAT
+720 TAVTNVVAAHLDAT

-742 TVVEDSSF
+742 TV
-750 TGTTRLWGVRLVAE
+750 
-764 NQGIASENHVALSG
+764 
-778 TKFSGTSNVA
+778 
-788 AVSLGATQA
+788 
-797 ETENNVIIV
+797 V

-864 IVVEDSS
+864 MLVEDSS
-871 FTGTTSLLGVQLA
+871 FTGTTSLLGVKLA
-884 AEKRGVASGT
+884 AENRGVASGT
-894 SVSVSGATVS
+894 SVSVSGVEVS

-913 VYSQDTVEVNNSTLL
+913 VYSQNTVEVDNSTLL
-928 LSDVSMDGEPALI
+928 LSNVSMDGKPALI
-941 AGVDSSGKTVSVQNT
+941 AGVDSLGKTVSVQNT

-985 NDGGTFTNKNTV
+985 NDGGTFTNKNTI

-1032 SYSTVDDVYGTGIVA
+1032 SNSTVDDVYGTGIVA
-1047 SGNVSARINNQT
+1047 SGDVSARINNQT
-1059 IVLDNATVVGGV
+1059 IVLDNATVEGGV
-1071 YDVSIKNGTSTRS
+1071 YAVSVKNGTSTRS

-1096 LSGINEVGSISGFDT
+1096 LSGTNTVGSISGFDT
-1111 IGLNVTEANKMNAVL
+1111 IGLNVTEANKEKAVL
-1126 TVKKATGG
+1126 TVTDADAG
-1134 QTEFDGVTIEIASDD
+1134 QMEFNGVTIEIASDD
-1149 FLDSSDTYQLINVEG
+1149 FLESSDTYQLINVEG

-1176 SHTFIETTYTADGDV
+1176 SHTFLETTYTADGDV

-1202 NNLFNNKTVKA
+1202 NDLFNNKTVKA

-1225 GTVAFI
+1225 GTVAFV

-1331 TDGVLYVDG
+1331 TDGVLYADG

-1378 WDLSES
+1378 WDLNES

-1397 LDDDDVS
+1397 LDDDDVD
-1404 LNNRYNDKLDLDST
+1404 LNNRYNDKLELDST

-1485 SNWAVDLGAKGY
+1485 SNWAVDLGVKGY

>member
-1 MLIANLRTKR
+1 MLIENLRTKR

-22 TLSVQASAADTLQGK
+22 TLSVQANATDTLQGQ
-37 VVADEAPNYS
+37 VVADKAPNYS
-47 TQSGKQ
+47 AQSGKQ
-53 YWVLTGTEQ
+53 YWVLTGAEQ

-75 GTVKLPDQI
+75 GTVKQADQI

-101 NQMTVGGQTSTFASA
+101 NQMTVGGQTSKFDSA
-116 VLVMNVWADNVDSL
+116 VLFMNVWADNVDSL
-130 EADAN
+130 EVDAN
-135 KATLNTSADAA
+135 KVTLDANVEA
-146 GSYAFSNIFATRIG
+146 SGGYAFTNIFATRIG

-166 SETVIDDVEIN
+166 SETVIGDVEIN
-177 VTVDPSDVSLEDLGA
+177 LIADPSDDSDEDIGA
-192 FWAWGAYVDNLSA
+192 FWAWGAYVNNPSA
-205 EAGMTSSVHF
+205 EAGMTSSVRF
-215 SGNSLTLSDTKI
+215 SGNSLTLSGTKI
-227 AAPKEMYVDGVM
+227 AAPEIYVDGVM
-239 TEQVNTVVAE
+239 TQQVNTVVAE
-249 DNRFVLEN
+249 DNRYVLEN
-257 LTITTDTGY
+257 LSITTDDGH
-266 FRGVTTVGA
+266 FRGVTAVGA

-280 DRNKTTVT
+280 YRNETTVT
-288 DLTFSSTDFAYVEG
+288 GLIFSSTDFASVEG
-302 MEVYDFGRAE
+302 MEVNGFGRAE
-312 AANNTYIAD
+312 AANNTYTAD
-321 GIELNGSDLILSGG
+321 GIELNGSDLILRGG
-335 WFQDGDSAVF
+335 RFLDGDSAVF
-345 ANNTVNIADV
+345 ANNTVNIANV

-368 GIQTRDVAD
+368 GIQTSEVAD
-377 VTANATTVTLD
+377 VSANATTVTLD

-422 GNLLSAHDVHVHSA
+422 DNLLSVHDVHVHSA

-484 TGNAEISRNA
+484 SGNAEISRNE

-517 TQNASV
+517 AQNASV

-549 GLGDEAYHSGADIS
+549 GLGDEVYHSGADTS

-572 RVLDSDFAGQF
+572 RVLDSKFTGQL

-595 ADVSNNAVEL
+595 AVVSNNAVEL
-605 RNVTADH
+605 SNVTADR
-612 FSALGASYVGYVTA
+612 FYALGASYVGSETA

-645 SDYAQFVAARSFFTD
+645 SDYAQFVAARSLFTD

-685 GESYVMSV
+685 GGSSVMSV
-693 SATDAGEARALNNTL
+693 SATEAGEARALNNTL

-715 RNDQG
+715 SNDQG
-720 TAVTHVVAAHLDAT
+720 TAVTNVVAAHLDAT

-742 TVVEDSSF
+742 TV
-750 TGTTRLWGVRLVAE
+750 
-764 NQGIASENHVALSG
+764 
-778 TKFSGTSNVA
+778 
-788 AVSLGATQA
+788 
-797 ETENNVIIV
+797 V

-864 IVVEDSS
+864 MLVEDSS
-871 FTGTTSLLGVQLA
+871 FTGTTSLLGVKLA
-884 AEKRGVASGT
+884 AENRGVASGA
-894 SVSVSGATVS
+894 SVSVSGVEVS

-913 VYSQDTVEVNNSTLL
+913 VYSQNTVEVDNSTLL
-928 LSDVSMDGEPALI
+928 LSNVSMDGKPALI
-941 AGVDSSGKTVSVQNT
+941 AGVDSLGKTVSVQNT

-985 NDGGTFTNKNTV
+985 NDGGTFTNKNTI

-1032 SYSTVDDVYGTGIVA
+1032 SNSTVDDVYGTGIVA
-1047 SGNVSARINNQT
+1047 SGDVSARINNQT
-1059 IVLDNATVVGGV
+1059 IVLDNATVEGGV
-1071 YDVSIKNGTSTRS
+1071 YAVSVKNGTSTRS

-1096 LSGINEVGSISGFDT
+1096 LSGTNTVGSISGFDT
-1111 IGLNVTEANKMNAVL
+1111 IGLNVTEANKEKAVL
-1126 TVKKATGG
+1126 TVTDADAG
-1134 QTEFDGVTIEIASDD
+1134 QMEFNGVTIEIASDD
-1149 FLDSSDTYQLINVEG
+1149 FLESSDTYQLINVEG

-1176 SHTFIETTYTADGDV
+1176 SHTFLETTYTADGDV

-1202 NNLFNNKTVKA
+1202 NDLFNNKTVKA

-1225 GTVAFI
+1225 GTVAFV

-1331 TDGVLYVDG
+1331 TDGVLYADG

-1378 WDLSES
+1378 WDLNES

-1397 LDDDDVS
+1397 LDDDDVD
-1404 LNNRYNDKLDLDST
+1404 LNNRYNDKLELDST

>member
-1 MLIANLRTKR
+1 MLIENLRTKR
-11 TLLSLAVAAAL
+11 TLLSLAVATAL
-22 TLSVQASAADTLQGK
+22 TLSVQANAADTLQGK

-53 YWVLTGTEQ
+53 YWVLTGAEQ

-75 GTVKLPDQI
+75 GTVKQANQI

-101 NQMTVGGQTSTFASA
+101 NQMTIGGQTSTFASA
-116 VLVMNVWADNVDSL
+116 FLVMNVWADNVDSL

-135 KATLNTSADAA
+135 KVTLDANVEA
-146 GSYAFSNIFATRIG
+146 SGGYAFTNIFATRIG

-166 SETVIDDVEIN
+166 SETVIGDVEIN
-177 VTVDPSDVSLEDLGA
+177 LIADPSDDSDEDIGA
-192 FWAWGAYVDNLSA
+192 FWAWGAYVNNPSA
-205 EAGMTSSVHF
+205 EAEMTSSVRF
-215 SGNSLTLSDTKI
+215 SGNSLTLSGTKI
-227 AAPKEMYVDGVM
+227 DAPEIYVDGVM
-239 TEQVNTVVAE
+239 TQQVNTVVAE

-257 LTITTDTGY
+257 LSITTDDGH
-266 FRGVTTVGA
+266 FRGVTAFGA
-275 DEAQI
+275 DEVQI
-280 DRNKTTVT
+280 HRNATTAK
-288 DLTFSSTDFAYVEG
+288 DLTLSPKTFAVVEG
-302 MEVYDFGRAE
+302 MEVNGFGRAE
-312 AANNTYIAD
+312 AANNTYTAD
-321 GIELNGSDLILSGG
+321 GIELNGSDLILRGG
-335 WFQDGDSAVF
+335 RFLDGDSAVF
-345 ANNTVNIADV
+345 ANNTVNIANV

-368 GIQTRDVAD
+368 GIQTSDVAD
-377 VTANATTVTLD
+377 VSANATTVTLD

-422 GNLLSAHDVHVHSA
+422 DNLLSVLDVHVHSA

-484 TGNAEISRNA
+484 SGNAEISRNE

-509 GRYWAVGS
+509 GRYWAVDS
-517 TQNASV
+517 AQNASV

-549 GLGDEAYHSGADIS
+549 GLGDEVYHSGADTS

-572 RVLDSDFAGQF
+572 RVLDSKFTGQL

-595 ADVSNNAVEL
+595 AVVSNNAVEL
-605 RNVTADH
+605 SNVTADR
-612 FSALGASYVGYVTA
+612 FYSLGASYVGSETA

-645 SDYAQFVAARSFFTD
+645 SDYAQFVAARSLFTD

-685 GESYVMSV
+685 GGSSVMSV
-693 SATDAGEARALNNTL
+693 SATEAGEARALNNTL

-715 RNDQG
+715 SNDQG
-720 TAVTHVVAAHLDAT
+720 TAVTNVVAAHLDAT

-742 TVVEDSSF
+742 TV
-750 TGTTRLWGVRLVAE
+750 
-764 NQGIASENHVALSG
+764 
-778 TKFSGTSNVA
+778 
-788 AVSLGATQA
+788 
-797 ETENNVIIV
+797 V

-864 IVVEDSS
+864 MLVEDSS

-884 AEKRGVASGT
+884 AENRGVASGT
-894 SVSVSGATVS
+894 SVSVSGVEVS

-913 VYSQDTVEVNNSTLL
+913 VYSQNTVEVDNSTLL
-928 LSDVSMDGEPALI
+928 LSNVSMDGEPALI
-941 AGVDSSGKTVSVQNT
+941 AGVDSLGKTVSVQNT

-985 NDGGTFTNKNTV
+985 NDGGTFTNKNTI

-1032 SYSTVDDVYGTGIVA
+1032 SNSTVDDVYGTGIVA
-1047 SGNVSARINNQT
+1047 SGDVSARINNQT

-1071 YDVSIKNGTSTRS
+1071 YDVSVKSETSTRS

-1096 LSGINEVGSISGFDT
+1096 LSGTNTVGSISGFDT
-1111 IGLNVTEANKMNAVL
+1111 IGLNVTEANKKKAVL
-1126 TVKKATGG
+1126 TVTDADAG
-1134 QTEFDGVTIEIASDD
+1134 QMEFNGVTIEIASDD
-1149 FLDSSDTYQLINVEG
+1149 FLESSDTYQLINVEG

-1191 VLGNGENLTSE
+1191 VLGDGNSLTSE
-1202 NNLFNNKTVKA
+1202 NDLFNNKTVKA

-1378 WDLSES
+1378 WDLNES

>member
-1 MLIANLRTKR
+1 M
-11 TLLSLAVAAAL
+11 
-22 TLSVQASAADTLQGK
+22 
-37 VVADEAPNYS
+37 
-47 TQSGKQ
+47 
-53 YWVLTGTEQ
+53 
-62 TAESNALTINDAN
+62 
-75 GTVKLPDQI
+75 
-84 PVSHIYL
+84 
-91 SEADKAVANG
+91 
-101 NQMTVGGQTSTFASA
+101 
-116 VLVMNVWADNVDSL
+116 
-130 EADAN
+130 
-135 KATLNTSADAA
+135 
-146 GSYAFSNIFATRIG
+146 
-160 EATIRN
+160 
-166 SETVIDDVEIN
+166 
-177 VTVDPSDVSLEDLGA
+177 
-192 FWAWGAYVDNLSA
+192 
-205 EAGMTSSVHF
+205 
-215 SGNSLTLSDTKI
+215 
-227 AAPKEMYVDGVM
+227 
-239 TEQVNTVVAE
+239 
-249 DNRFVLEN
+249 
-257 LTITTDTGY
+257 
-266 FRGVTTVGA
+266 
-275 DEAQI
+275 
-280 DRNKTTVT
+280 
-288 DLTFSSTDFAYVEG
+288 
-302 MEVYDFGRAE
+302 
-312 AANNTYIAD
+312 
-321 GIELNGSDLILSGG
+321 
-335 WFQDGDSAVF
+335 
-345 ANNTVNIADV
+345 
-355 TAGSVSGELLTVY
+355 
-368 GIQTRDVAD
+368 
-377 VTANATTVTLD
+377 TANATTVTLD
-388 KITLSPWDAGSSYE
+388 KITLSPWDAGSSHE

-422 GNLLSAHDVHVHSA
+422 DNLLSAHDVHVHSA

-595 ADVSNNAVEL
+595 AVVSNNAVEL
-605 RNVTADH
+605 RNVTADR
-612 FSALGASYVGYVTA
+612 FSALGASYVGYEMA

-685 GESYVMSV
+685 GGSSVMSV

-720 TAVTHVVAAHLDAT
+720 TAGTNVVAAHLDAT

-750 TGTTRLWGVRLVAE
+750 TGTT
-764 NQGIASENHVALSG
+764 
-778 TKFSGTSNVA
+778 
-788 AVSLGATQA
+788 
-797 ETENNVIIV
+797 
-806 EDSSFTGTTSLLGVR
+806 SLLGVH
-821 LTAENQGVASG
+821 
-832 NNVALSGTK
+832 
-841 FSGTSNVATVLLGAT
+841 
-856 QAETENNA
+856 
-864 IVVEDSS
+864 
-871 FTGTTSLLGVQLA
+871 LA

-1134 QTEFDGVTIEIASDD
+1134 QTEFDGVTLEIASDD

-1164 GKYTFKD
+1164 EKYTFKD

-1202 NNLFNNKTVKA
+1202 NNLFNNKTVRA

-1286 LRVNPNWTMAGFV
+1286 LRVNPNWTLAGFI

-1331 TDGVLYVDG
+1331 TDGVFYVDG

-1389 YARYMVTY
+1389 YARYTVTY

>member
-47 TQSGKQ
+47 AQSGKQ
-53 YWVLTGTEQ
+53 YWVLTGAEQ

-101 NQMTVGGQTSTFASA
+101 NQMTNGGQKSTFASA
-116 VLVMNVWADNVDSL
+116 ILPTNIWADNCESF

-135 KATLNTSADAA
+135 KMTLNSSVDAA

-166 SETVIDDVEIN
+166 SETMINDVEIN
-177 VTVDPSDVSLEDLGA
+177 VTVDPSGVSLEDRGA
-192 FWAWGAYVDNLSA
+192 FWAWGAYVDNFSA
-205 EAGMTSSVHF
+205 DAGMTSSVHF
-215 SGNSLTLSDTKI
+215 SENSLTLSDTKI

-249 DNRFVLEN
+249 GNRFVLEN
-257 LTITTDTGY
+257 LSISTDDGY
-266 FRGVTTVGA
+266 FRGVTAFGA
-275 DEAQI
+275 DEVQI
-280 DRNKTTVT
+280 HRNATTVK
-288 DLTFSSTDFAYVEG
+288 DLTLSPKTFAVVEG
-302 MEVYDFGRAE
+302 MEVYGFGRAE
-312 AANNTYIAD
+312 AANNTYTAD
-321 GIELNGSDLILSGG
+321 GIELNGSDLILRGG
-335 WFQDGDSAVF
+335 RFLDGDSAVF
-345 ANNTVNIADV
+345 SSNTVNISDI
-355 TAGSVSGELLTVY
+355 TAGSTSGELLTVY
-368 GIQTRDVAD
+368 GMLTSGVAD
-377 VTANATTVTLD
+377 VSANATTVTLD
-388 KITLSPWDAGSSYE
+388 KITLSPSAAGTSYE
-402 TESLW
+402 TEILS

-422 GNLLSAHDVHVHSA
+422 DNLLSAHDVHVHSA
-436 ILSAAYVSGEDTAS
+436 MLSAAYVSGKDTAS

-501 AADLRLYG
+501 TADLRLYG

-549 GLGDEAYHSGADIS
+549 GLGDEAYHSGADTS

-572 RVLDSDFAGQF
+572 RVLDSKFTGQL

-595 ADVSNNAVEL
+595 AVVSNNAVEL

-645 SDYAQFVAARSFFTD
+645 SNYSQFVAARSFFTD

-715 RNDQG
+715 SNDQG
-720 TAVTHVVAAHLDAT
+720 TAETIVVAAHLYAT

-742 TVVEDSSF
+742 MVIKNSSFVGTTVLEGLNQQTENSGVASGNSVSVSKTNFSGTNNVFAVDLVAMKAEVENNSMVVEDSSF
-750 TGTTRLWGVRLVAE
+750 AGTTALEGVNLTTE
-764 NQGIASENHVALSG
+764 NRGVVSG
-778 TKFSGTSNVA
+778 TG
-788 AVSLGATQA
+788 VS
-797 ETENNVIIV
+797 I
-806 EDSSFTGTTSLLGVR
+806 
-821 LTAENQGVASG
+821 
-832 NNVALSGTK
+832 
-841 FSGTSNVATVLLGAT
+841 
-856 QAETENNA
+856 
-864 IVVEDSS
+864 
-871 FTGTTSLLGVQLA
+871 
-884 AEKRGVASGT
+884 
-894 SVSVSGATVS
+894 SGATVT
-904 GYGLIEAVS
+904 GYGLIQAVAVQS
-913 VYSQDTVEVNNSTLL
+913 PNTVEVDNSTLL
-928 LSDVSMDGEPALI
+928 LSDVSMEGEQALI
-941 AGVDSSGKTVSVQNT
+941 AGVAIFGKTVSVQNT
-956 LVQAT
+956 FVQAT
-961 EVDIQDNKELKERNV
+961 LLTMKDNGERNA
-976 LAGVSAFIT
+976 LGGVSVEI
-985 NDGGTFTNKNTV
+985 NDGGTFTNENTV
-997 VSVNKSDIT
+997 VSLLNNSEIT
-1006 NGYVAGTLVALADG
+1006 DGYVAGTLVSLVDG

-1032 SYSTVDDVYGTGIVA
+1032 SNSTVDDVYGTGIVA
-1047 SGNVSARINNQT
+1047 SGDVSARINNQT
-1059 IVLDNATVVGGV
+1059 IVLDNATVEGGV
-1071 YDVSIKNGTSTRS
+1071 YDVSVKNGTSTRS

-1096 LSGINEVGSISGFDT
+1096 VSGTNKVGSISGFDT
-1111 IGLNVTEANKMNAVL
+1111 IGLNVTEANKQNAVL
-1126 TVKKATGG
+1126 TVTDADAG
-1134 QTEFDGVTIEIASDD
+1134 QMEFNGVTIEIASDD

-1176 SHTFIETTYTADGDV
+1176 SHTFLETTYTAKGDV
-1191 VLGNGENLTSE
+1191 VLGNGNSLTSE
-1202 NNLFNNKTVKA
+1202 NELFNNKTVKA

-1286 LRVNPNWTMAGFV
+1286 LRVNPNWILAGFI

-1365 SLYMSAHVGLGAL
+1365 SLYMSAHVGLGAM
-1378 WDLSES
+1378 WDLNES

-1397 LDDDDVS
+1397 LDDDDVG
-1404 LNNRYNDKLDLDST
+1404 LNNRYNDKLELDST

>member
-1 MLIANLRTKR
+1 MLIENLRTKR
-11 TLLSLAVAAAL
+11 TLLSLAVATAL
-22 TLSVQASAADTLQGK
+22 TLSVQANAADTLQGK

-53 YWVLTGTEQ
+53 YWVLTGAEQ

-75 GTVKLPDQI
+75 GTVKQANQI

-101 NQMTVGGQTSTFASA
+101 NQMTIGGQTSTFTSA
-116 VLVMNVWADNVDSL
+116 FLVMNVWADNVDSL

-135 KATLNTSADAA
+135 KVTLDANVEA
-146 GSYAFSNIFATRIG
+146 SGGYAFTNIFATRIG

-166 SETVIDDVEIN
+166 SETVIGDVEIN
-177 VTVDPSDVSLEDLGA
+177 LIADPSDDSDEDIGA
-192 FWAWGAYVDNLSA
+192 FWAWGAYVNNPSA
-205 EAGMTSSVHF
+205 EAEMTSSVRF
-215 SGNSLTLSDTKI
+215 SGNSLTLSGTKI
-227 AAPKEMYVDGVM
+227 DAPEIYVDGVL
-239 TEQVNTVVAE
+239 TQQVNTVVAE
-249 DNRFVLEN
+249 DNRYVLEN
-257 LTITTDTGY
+257 LSITTDDGH
-266 FRGVTTVGA
+266 FRGVTAFGA
-275 DEAQI
+275 DEVQI
-280 DRNKTTVT
+280 HRNATTAK
-288 DLTFSSTDFAYVEG
+288 DLTLSPKTFAVVEG
-302 MEVYDFGRAE
+302 MEVNGFGRAE
-312 AANNTYIAD
+312 AANNTYTAD
-321 GIELNGSDLILSGG
+321 GIELNGSDLILRGG
-335 WFQDGDSAVF
+335 RFLDGDSAVF
-345 ANNTVNIADV
+345 SNNTVNIADI
-355 TAGSVSGELLTVY
+355 TAGSTSGELLTVY
-368 GIQTRDVAD
+368 GMLTSGVAD

-388 KITLSPWDAGSSYE
+388 KITLSPSAAGSSVE
-402 TESLW
+402 TESLS
-407 ARAVSVSDAETVSAS
+407 ALAVSVSDAETVSAS
-422 GNLLSAHDVHVHSA
+422 DNLLSVHDVHVYSA

-484 TGNAEISRNA
+484 SGNAEISRNE

-501 AADLRLYG
+501 SADLRLYG

-517 TQNASV
+517 AQNASV

-549 GLGDEAYHSGADIS
+549 GLGDEVYHSGADTS

-572 RVLDSDFAGQF
+572 RVLDSKFTGQL
-583 GVAGAEVDIRGS
+583 GVAAAEVDIRGS
-595 ADVSNNAVEL
+595 AVVSNNAVEL
-605 RNVTADH
+605 SNVTADR
-612 FSALGASYVGYVTA
+612 FYALGASYVGSDTA

-685 GESYVMSV
+685 GGSSVMSV
-693 SATDAGEARALNNTL
+693 SATEAGEARALNNTL

-715 RNDQG
+715 SNDQG
-720 TAVTHVVAAHLDAT
+720 TAVTNVVAAHLDAT

-742 TVVEDSSF
+742 TV
-750 TGTTRLWGVRLVAE
+750 
-764 NQGIASENHVALSG
+764 
-778 TKFSGTSNVA
+778 
-788 AVSLGATQA
+788 
-797 ETENNVIIV
+797 V

-832 NNVALSGTK
+832 NNVALSGT
-841 FSGTSNVATVLLGAT
+841 SNVATVLLGAT

-864 IVVEDSS
+864 MLVEDSS

-884 AEKRGVASGT
+884 AENRGVASGT
-894 SVSVSGATVS
+894 SVSVSGVEVS

-985 NDGGTFTNKNTV
+985 NDGGTFTNKNTI
-997 VSVNKSDIT
+997 VSVSKSGIT

-1047 SGNVSARINNQT
+1047 SGDVSARINNQT

-1111 IGLNVTEANKMNAVL
+1111 IGLNVTQDNIDQAVL
-1126 TVKKATGG
+1126 TVTQAAEG
-1134 QTEFDGVTIEIASDD
+1134 QTKFDGVTIEIASDD
-1149 FLDSSDTYQLINVEG
+1149 FLESSDTYQLINVEG

-1176 SHTFIETTYTADGDV
+1176 SHTFLETTYTAKGDV
-1191 VLGNGENLTSE
+1191 VLGNGNSLTSDNE
-1202 NNLFNNKTVKA
+1202 LFNNKTVKA

-1286 LRVNPNWTMAGFV
+1286 LRINPNWTMAGFV

-1378 WDLSES
+1378 WDLNES

-1397 LDDDDVS
+1397 LDDDDVD

-1454 SAVNSFSLDVP
+1454 SSVNSFSLDVP

>member
-1 MLIANLRTKR
+1 MLIENLRTKR

-47 TQSGKQ
+47 AQSGKQ
-53 YWVLTGTEQ
+53 YWVLTGAEQ

-75 GTVKLPDQI
+75 GTVKQADQI

-91 SEADKAVANG
+91 FEADKAVANG

-135 KATLNTSADAA
+135 KVTLNTSADAA
-146 GSYAFSNIFATRIG
+146 GSYAFSNILATRIG

-177 VTVDPSDVSLEDLGA
+177 VTVDSSDVSLEDLGA

-257 LTITTDTGY
+257 LTITTDRGY
-266 FRGVTTVGA
+266 FRGVTAVGA

-280 DRNKTTVT
+280 HRNETTVT
-288 DLTFSSTDFAYVEG
+288 GLIFSSTDFASVEG
-302 MEVYDFGRAE
+302 MEVNGFGRAE
-312 AANNTYIAD
+312 AANNTYTAD
-321 GIELNGSDLILSGG
+321 GIELNGSDLILRGG
-335 WFQDGDSAVF
+335 RFLDGDSAVF
-345 ANNTVNIADV
+345 ANNTVNIANV

-368 GIQTRDVAD
+368 GIQTSDVAD
-377 VTANATTVTLD
+377 VSANATTVTLD

-422 GNLLSAHDVHVHSA
+422 DNLLSAHDVHVHSA

-450 VSLIGNKV
+450 VSLTGNIV
-458 ELSNSETMQSTDFEN
+458 ELSNVESQLDSDFEN

-484 TGNAEISRNA
+484 SGNAEISRNE

-549 GLGDEAYHSGADIS
+549 GLGDEAYHSGADNS

-572 RVLDSDFAGQF
+572 RVLDSKFTGQL

-605 RNVTADH
+605 SNVTADR
-612 FSALGASYVGYVTA
+612 FYALGASYVGSETA

-645 SDYAQFVAARSFFTD
+645 SDYAQFVAARSLFTD

-685 GESYVMSV
+685 GGSSVMSV
-693 SATDAGEARALNNTL
+693 SATEAGEARALNNTL

-715 RNDQG
+715 SNDQG
-720 TAVTHVVAAHLDAT
+720 TAVTNVVAAHLDAT

-750 TGTTRLWGVRLVAE
+750 TGTTSLWGVRLVAE
-764 NQGIASENHVALSG
+764 NQGVASGNNVALSG

-797 ETENNVIIV
+797 ETENNAMLV
-806 EDSSFTGTTSLLGVR
+806 EDSSFTGTTSLLGVH
-821 LTAENQGVASG
+821 
-832 NNVALSGTK
+832 
-841 FSGTSNVATVLLGAT
+841 
-856 QAETENNA
+856 
-864 IVVEDSS
+864 
-871 FTGTTSLLGVQLA
+871 LA

-894 SVSVSGATVS
+894 CVSVSGVEVS

-985 NDGGTFTNKNTV
+985 NDGGTFTNKNTI

-1032 SYSTVDDVYGTGIVA
+1032 SNSTVDDVYGTGIVA
-1047 SGNVSARINNQT
+1047 SGDVSARINNQT
-1059 IVLDNATVVGGV
+1059 IVLDNATVEGGV
-1071 YDVSIKNGTSTRS
+1071 YAVSVKNGTSTRS

-1096 LSGINEVGSISGFDT
+1096 LSGTNTVGSISGFDT
-1111 IGLNVTEANKMNAVL
+1111 IGLNVTEANKEKAVL
-1126 TVKKATGG
+1126 TVTDADAG
-1134 QTEFDGVTIEIASDD
+1134 QMEFNGVTIEIASDD
-1149 FLDSSDTYQLINVEG
+1149 FLESSDTYQLINVEG

-1176 SHTFIETTYTADGDV
+1176 SHTFLETTYTADGDV

-1202 NNLFNNKTVKA
+1202 NDLFNNKTVKA

-1225 GTVAFI
+1225 GTVAFV

-1286 LRVNPNWTMAGFV
+1286 LRINPNWTMAGFV

-1378 WDLSES
+1378 WDLNES

-1397 LDDDDVS
+1397 LDDDDVD

>member
-11 TLLSLAVAAAL
+11 TLLSLAVVAAL

-47 TQSGKQ
+47 AQSGKQ
-53 YWVLTGTEQ
+53 YWVLTGAEQ

-75 GTVKLPDQI
+75 GTVKQADQI

-91 SEADKAVANG
+91 FEADKAVANG

-135 KATLNTSADAA
+135 KVTLNTSADAA
-146 GSYAFSNIFATRIG
+146 GSYAFSNILATRIG

-177 VTVDPSDVSLEDLGA
+177 VTVDSSDVSLEDLGA
-192 FWAWGAYVDNLSA
+192 FWAWGAYVNNRSA

-227 AAPKEMYVDGVM
+227 AAPEIYVDGVM

-257 LTITTDTGY
+257 LTITTDRGY
-266 FRGVTTVGA
+266 FRGVTAVGA

-280 DRNKTTVT
+280 HRNETTVT
-288 DLTFSSTDFAYVEG
+288 GLIFSSTDFASVEG
-302 MEVYDFGRAE
+302 MEVNGFGRAE
-312 AANNTYIAD
+312 AANNTYMAD
-321 GIELNGSDLILSGG
+321 GIELNGSDLILRGG
-335 WFQDGDSAVF
+335 RFLDGDSAVF
-345 ANNTVNIADV
+345 ANNTVKIANV

-368 GIQTRDVAD
+368 GIQTSDVAD
-377 VTANATTVTLD
+377 VSANATTVTLD

-422 GNLLSAHDVHVHSA
+422 DNLLSAHDVHVHSA

-450 VSLIGNKV
+450 VSLTGNKV

-484 TGNAEISRNA
+484 TGSAEISRNA

-549 GLGDEAYHSGADIS
+549 GLGDEAYHSGADNS

-572 RVLDSDFAGQF
+572 RVLDSKFTGQL

-645 SDYAQFVAARSFFTD
+645 SNYSQFVAARSFFTD

-715 RNDQG
+715 SNDQG
-720 TAVTHVVAAHLDAT
+720 TAETIVVAAHLYAT
-734 QAVAENNA
+734 QTVAENNA
-742 TVVEDSSF
+742 MVIKNSSFVGTTVLEGVNQRTENSGVASGNSVSVSKTNFSGTNNVFAVDLVAMKAEVENNSMVVEDSSF
-750 TGTTRLWGVRLVAE
+750 AGTTALEGVNLTTE
-764 NQGIASENHVALSG
+764 NRGVVSG
-778 TKFSGTSNVA
+778 TG
-788 AVSLGATQA
+788 VS
-797 ETENNVIIV
+797 I
-806 EDSSFTGTTSLLGVR
+806 
-821 LTAENQGVASG
+821 
-832 NNVALSGTK
+832 
-841 FSGTSNVATVLLGAT
+841 
-856 QAETENNA
+856 
-864 IVVEDSS
+864 
-871 FTGTTSLLGVQLA
+871 
-884 AEKRGVASGT
+884 
-894 SVSVSGATVS
+894 SGATVT
-904 GYGLIEAVS
+904 GYGLIQAVAVQS
-913 VYSQDTVEVNNSTLL
+913 PNTVEVDNSTLL
-928 LSDVSMDGEPALI
+928 LSDVSMEGEQALI
-941 AGVDSSGKTVSVQNT
+941 AGVAIFGKTVSVQNT
-956 LVQAT
+956 FVQAT
-961 EVDIQDNKELKERNV
+961 QLTMKDNGERNA
-976 LAGVSAFIT
+976 LGGVSVEI
-985 NDGGTFTNKNTV
+985 NDGGTFTNENTV
-997 VSVNKSDIT
+997 VSLLNNSEIT
-1006 NGYVAGTLVALADG
+1006 DGYVAGTLVSLVDG

-1032 SYSTVDDVYGTGIVA
+1032 SNSTVDDVYGTGIVA
-1047 SGNVSARINNQT
+1047 SGDVSARINNQT

-1071 YDVSIKNGTSTRS
+1071 YDVSIKNGTSTRG

-1096 LSGINEVGSISGFDT
+1096 LSGINTVGSISGFET
-1111 IGLNVTEANKMNAVL
+1111 IGLNVTEANEEKAVL
-1126 TVKKATGG
+1126 TVTDADAG
-1134 QTEFDGVTIEIASDD
+1134 QMEFDGVTIEIASDD
-1149 FLDSSDTYQLINVEG
+1149 FLESSNTYQLINVEG
-1164 GKYTFKD
+1164 GTYTFTD

-1176 SHTFIETTYTADGDV
+1176 SHTFLETTYMADGKV
-1191 VLGNGENLTSE
+1191 VLDDGNSLTSE
-1202 NNLFNNKTVKA
+1202 NDLFNNKTVKA

-1299 EAGWANSASHVEG
+1299 EAGWANSASHMEG

-1331 TDGVLYVDG
+1331 TDGVLYADG

-1378 WDLSES
+1378 WDLNES

-1404 LNNRYNDKLDLDST
+1404 LNNRYNDKLELDST

-1475 LGLRIRPSLE
+1475 LGLRIHPSLE

>member
-1 MLIANLRTKR
+1 MLIENLRTKR

-22 TLSVQASAADTLQGK
+22 TLSVQANATDTLQGQ
-37 VVADEAPNYS
+37 VVADKAPNYS
-47 TQSGKQ
+47 AQSGKQ
-53 YWVLTGTEQ
+53 YWVLTGAEQ

-116 VLVMNVWADNVDSL
+116 FLVMNVWADNVDSL

-135 KATLNTSADAA
+135 KVTLDANVEA
-146 GSYAFSNIFATRIG
+146 SGGYAFTNIFATRIG

-166 SETVIDDVEIN
+166 SETVIGDVEIN
-177 VTVDPSDVSLEDLGA
+177 LIADPSDDSDEDIGA
-192 FWAWGAYVDNLSA
+192 FWAWGAYVNNPSA
-205 EAGMTSSVHF
+205 EAEMTSSVRF
-215 SGNSLTLSDTKI
+215 SGNSLTLSGTKI
-227 AAPKEMYVDGVM
+227 DAPEIYVDGVL
-239 TEQVNTVVAE
+239 TQQVNTVVAE
-249 DNRFVLEN
+249 DNRYVLEN
-257 LTITTDTGY
+257 LSITTDDGH
-266 FRGVTTVGA
+266 FRGVTAFGA
-275 DEAQI
+275 DEVQI
-280 DRNKTTVT
+280 HRNATTAK
-288 DLTFSSTDFAYVEG
+288 DLTLSPKTFAVVEG
-302 MEVYDFGRAE
+302 MEVNGFGRAE
-312 AANNTYIAD
+312 AANNTYTAD
-321 GIELNGSDLILSGG
+321 GIELNGSALILRGG
-335 WFQDGDSAVF
+335 RFLDGDSAVF
-345 ANNTVNIADV
+345 SNNTVNIADI
-355 TAGSVSGELLTVY
+355 TAGSTSGELLTVY
-368 GIQTRDVAD
+368 GMLTSGVAD

-422 GNLLSAHDVHVHSA
+422 DNLLSVLDVHVHSA

-484 TGNAEISRNA
+484 SGNAEISRNE

-509 GRYWAVGS
+509 GRYWAVDS
-517 TQNASV
+517 AQNASV

-549 GLGDEAYHSGADIS
+549 GLGDEVYHSGADTS

-572 RVLDSDFAGQF
+572 RVLDSKFTGQL

-595 ADVSNNAVEL
+595 AVVSNNAVEL
-605 RNVTADH
+605 SNVTADR
-612 FSALGASYVGYVTA
+612 FYALGASYVGSETA

-645 SDYAQFVAARSFFTD
+645 SDYAQFVAARSLFTD

-685 GESYVMSV
+685 GGSSVMSV
-693 SATDAGEARALNNTL
+693 SATEAGEARALNNTL

-715 RNDQG
+715 SNDQG
-720 TAVTHVVAAHLDAT
+720 TAVTNVVAAHLDAT

-742 TVVEDSSF
+742 TV
-750 TGTTRLWGVRLVAE
+750 
-764 NQGIASENHVALSG
+764 
-778 TKFSGTSNVA
+778 
-788 AVSLGATQA
+788 
-797 ETENNVIIV
+797 V

-864 IVVEDSS
+864 MLVEDSS

-884 AEKRGVASGT
+884 AENRGVASGT
-894 SVSVSGATVS
+894 SVSVSGVEVS

-913 VYSQDTVEVNNSTLL
+913 VYSQNTVEVDNSTLL
-928 LSDVSMDGEPALI
+928 LSNVSMDGEPALI
-941 AGVDSSGKTVSVQNT
+941 AGVDSLGKTVSVQNT

-985 NDGGTFTNKNTV
+985 NDGGTFTNKNTI

-1032 SYSTVDDVYGTGIVA
+1032 SNSTVDDVYGTGIVA
-1047 SGNVSARINNQT
+1047 SGDVSARINNQT

-1071 YDVSIKNGTSTRS
+1071 YDVSVKSETSTRS

-1096 LSGINEVGSISGFDT
+1096 LSGTNTVGSISGFDT
-1111 IGLNVTEANKMNAVL
+1111 IGLNVTEANKKKAVL
-1126 TVKKATGG
+1126 TVTDADAG
-1134 QTEFDGVTIEIASDD
+1134 QMEFNGVTIEIASDD
-1149 FLDSSDTYQLINVEG
+1149 FLESSDTYQLINVEG

-1191 VLGNGENLTSE
+1191 VLGDGNSLTSE
-1202 NNLFNNKTVKA
+1202 NDLFNNKTVKA

-1378 WDLSES
+1378 WDLNES

>member
-1 MLIANLRTKR
+1 MLIENIRTKR

-47 TQSGKQ
+47 AQSGKQ
-53 YWVLTGTEQ
+53 YWVLTGAEQ

-75 GTVKLPDQI
+75 GTVQLPDQI

-91 SEADKAVANG
+91 SDADKAVANG

-135 KATLNTSADAA
+135 KVALNTSADAA
-146 GSYAFSNIFATRIG
+146 GSYAFSNILATRIG

-177 VTVDPSDVSLEDLGA
+177 VTVDPSDDSVEDLGA
-192 FWAWGAYVDNLSA
+192 FWAWGASVDNLSA
-205 EAGMTSSVHF
+205 DAGMTSSVRF
-215 SGNSLTLSDTKI
+215 SGNSLTLSGTKI
-227 AAPKEMYVDGVM
+227 DAPEIYVDGVM
-239 TEQVNTVVAE
+239 SQQVNTVVAE

-257 LTITTDTGY
+257 LSITTDDGH
-266 FRGVTTVGA
+266 FRGVTAFGA
-275 DEAQI
+275 DEVQI
-280 DRNKTTVT
+280 HRNETTVT
-288 DLTFSSTDFAYVEG
+288 GLIFSSTDFASVEG
-302 MEVYDFGRAE
+302 MEVNGFGRAE
-312 AANNTYIAD
+312 AANNTYMAD
-321 GIELNGSDLILSGG
+321 GIELNGSDLILRGG
-335 WFQDGDSAVF
+335 RFLDGDSAVF
-345 ANNTVNIADV
+345 ANSTVKIANV

-368 GIQTRDVAD
+368 GIQTSDVAD
-377 VTANATTVTLD
+377 VSANATTVTLD

-422 GNLLSAHDVHVHSA
+422 DNLLSAHDVHVHSA

-450 VSLIGNKV
+450 VSLTGNKV

-494 VSVKDVT
+494 VSVKNVT
-501 AADLRLYG
+501 TADLRLYG

-549 GLGDEAYHSGADIS
+549 GLGDEAYHSGADTS

-572 RVLDSDFAGQF
+572 RVLDSKFTGQL

-645 SDYAQFVAARSFFTD
+645 SNYSQFVAARSFFTD

-693 SATDAGEARALNNTL
+693 SASDAGEARALNNTL

-715 RNDQG
+715 SNDQG
-720 TAVTHVVAAHLDAT
+720 TAETIVVAAHLDAT

-742 TVVEDSSF
+742 MVIKNSSFVGTTVLEGVNQRTENSGVASGNSVSVSKTNFSGTNNVFAVDLVAMKAEVENNSMVVEDSSF
-750 TGTTRLWGVRLVAE
+750 AGTTALEGVNLTTE
-764 NQGIASENHVALSG
+764 NRGVVSG
-778 TKFSGTSNVA
+778 TG
-788 AVSLGATQA
+788 VS
-797 ETENNVIIV
+797 I
-806 EDSSFTGTTSLLGVR
+806 
-821 LTAENQGVASG
+821 
-832 NNVALSGTK
+832 
-841 FSGTSNVATVLLGAT
+841 
-856 QAETENNA
+856 
-864 IVVEDSS
+864 
-871 FTGTTSLLGVQLA
+871 
-884 AEKRGVASGT
+884 
-894 SVSVSGATVS
+894 SGATVT
-904 GYGLIEAVS
+904 GYGLIQAVAVQS
-913 VYSQDTVEVNNSTLL
+913 PNTVEVDNSTLL
-928 LSDVSMDGEPALI
+928 LSDVSMEGEQALI
-941 AGVDSSGKTVSVQNT
+941 AGVAIFGKTVSVQNT
-956 LVQAT
+956 FVQAT
-961 EVDIQDNKELKERNV
+961 QLTMKDNGERNA
-976 LAGVSAFIT
+976 LGGVSVEI
-985 NDGGTFTNKNTV
+985 NDGGTFTNENTV
-997 VSVNKSDIT
+997 VSLLNNSEIT
-1006 NGYVAGTLVALADG
+1006 DGYVAGTLVSLVDG

-1032 SYSTVDDVYGTGIVA
+1032 SNSTVDDVYGTGIVA
-1047 SGNVSARINNQT
+1047 SGDVSARINNQT

-1071 YDVSIKNGTSTRS
+1071 YDVSVKSETSTRG

-1096 LSGINEVGSISGFDT
+1096 LSGTNKVGFISGFDT
-1111 IGLNVTEANKMNAVL
+1111 IGLNVTEANKEKAVL
-1126 TVKKATGG
+1126 TVTDADAG
-1134 QTEFDGVTIEIASDD
+1134 QMEFNGVTIEIASDD
-1149 FLDSSDTYQLINVEG
+1149 FLESSNTYQLINVEG

-1202 NNLFNNKTVKA
+1202 NDLFNNKTVKA

-1225 GTVAFI
+1225 GTIAFI

-1286 LRVNPNWTMAGFV
+1286 LRINPNWTMAGFV

-1378 WDLSES
+1378 WDLDES

-1404 LNNRYNDKLDLDST
+1404 LNNRYNDKLELDST

>member
-1 MLIANLRTKR
+1 MLIENLRTKR

-22 TLSVQASAADTLQGK
+22 TLSVQTNAADTLQGK

-47 TQSGKQ
+47 AQSGEQ
-53 YWVLTGTEQ
+53 YWVLTGAEQ

-75 GTVKLPDQI
+75 GTVKQADQI

-135 KATLNTSADAA
+135 KVTLDANVEA
-146 GSYAFSNIFATRIG
+146 SGGYGFTNIFATRIG

-166 SETVIDDVEIN
+166 SETVIGDVEIN
-177 VTVDPSDVSLEDLGA
+177 LIADPSDDSDEDIGA
-192 FWAWGAYVDNLSA
+192 FWAWGAYVNNPSA
-205 EAGMTSSVHF
+205 EAGMTSSVRF
-215 SGNSLTLSDTKI
+215 SGNSLTLSGTKI
-227 AAPKEMYVDGVM
+227 DAPEIYVDGVM
-239 TEQVNTVVAE
+239 SQQVNTVVAE

-257 LTITTDTGY
+257 LSITTDDGH
-266 FRGVTTVGA
+266 FRGVTAVGA

-280 DRNKTTVT
+280 YRNETTVT
-288 DLTFSSTDFAYVEG
+288 GLIFSSTDFASVEG
-302 MEVYDFGRAE
+302 MEVNGFGRAE
-312 AANNTYIAD
+312 AANNTYTAD
-321 GIELNGSDLILSGG
+321 GIELNGSDLILRGG
-335 WFQDGDSAVF
+335 RFLDGDSAVF
-345 ANNTVNIADV
+345 ANNTVKIANV

-368 GIQTRDVAD
+368 GIQTSDVAD
-377 VTANATTVTLD
+377 VLANATTVTLD

-422 GNLLSAHDVHVHSA
+422 DNLLLAHDVHVHSA

-450 VSLIGNKV
+450 VSLTGNKV

-549 GLGDEAYHSGADIS
+549 GLGDEAYHSGADNS

-572 RVLDSDFAGQF
+572 RVLDSKFTGQL

-645 SDYAQFVAARSFFTD
+645 SNYSQFVAARSFFTD

-715 RNDQG
+715 SNDQG
-720 TAVTHVVAAHLDAT
+720 TAETIVVAAHLYAT

-742 TVVEDSSF
+742 MVIKNSSFVGTTVLEGVNQRTENSGVASGNSVSVSKTNFSGTNNVFAVDLVAMKAEVENNSMVVEDSSF
-750 TGTTRLWGVRLVAE
+750 AGTTALEGVNLTTE
-764 NQGIASENHVALSG
+764 NRGVVSG
-778 TKFSGTSNVA
+778 TG
-788 AVSLGATQA
+788 VS
-797 ETENNVIIV
+797 I
-806 EDSSFTGTTSLLGVR
+806 
-821 LTAENQGVASG
+821 
-832 NNVALSGTK
+832 
-841 FSGTSNVATVLLGAT
+841 
-856 QAETENNA
+856 
-864 IVVEDSS
+864 
-871 FTGTTSLLGVQLA
+871 
-884 AEKRGVASGT
+884 
-894 SVSVSGATVS
+894 SGAKVT
-904 GYGLIEAVS
+904 GYGLIQAVAVQS
-913 VYSQDTVEVNNSTLL
+913 PNTVEVDNSTLL
-928 LSDVSMDGEPALI
+928 LSDVSMEGEQALI
-941 AGVDSSGKTVSVQNT
+941 AGVAIFGKTVSVQNT
-956 LVQAT
+956 FVQAT
-961 EVDIQDNKELKERNV
+961 QLTMKDNGERNA
-976 LAGVSAFIT
+976 LGGVSVEI
-985 NDGGTFTNKNTV
+985 NDGGTFTNENTV
-997 VSVNKSDIT
+997 VSLLNNSEIT
-1006 NGYVAGTLVALADG
+1006 DGYVAGTLVSLVDG

-1032 SYSTVDDVYGTGIVA
+1032 SNSTVDDVYGTGIVA
-1047 SGNVSARINNQT
+1047 SGDVSARINNQT

-1071 YDVSIKNGTSTRS
+1071 YDVSVKSETSTRG

-1096 LSGINEVGSISGFDT
+1096 LSGTNKVGSISGFDT
-1111 IGLNVTEANKMNAVL
+1111 IGLNVTEANKEKAVL
-1126 TVKKATGG
+1126 TVTDADAG
-1134 QTEFDGVTIEIASDD
+1134 QMEFNGVTIEIASDD
-1149 FLDSSDTYQLINVEG
+1149 FLESFNTYQLINVEG
-1164 GKYTFKD
+1164 GTYTFTD

-1176 SHTFIETTYTADGDV
+1176 SHTFLETTYMADGKV
-1191 VLGNGENLTSE
+1191 VLDDGNSLTSE
-1202 NNLFNNKTVKA
+1202 NDLFNNKTVKA

-1286 LRVNPNWTMAGFV
+1286 LRINPNWTMAGFV

-1331 TDGVLYVDG
+1331 TDGVLYADG

-1378 WDLSES
+1378 WNLTES

-1404 LNNRYNDKLDLDST
+1404 LNNRYNDKLELDST

>member
-1 MLIANLRTKR
+1 MLIENLRTKR

-22 TLSVQASAADTLQGK
+22 TLSVQANATDTLQGQ
-37 VVADEAPNYS
+37 VVADKAPNYS
-47 TQSGKQ
+47 AQSGKQ
-53 YWVLTGTEQ
+53 YWVLTGAEQ

-101 NQMTVGGQTSTFASA
+101 NQMTVGGQNSTFASA
-116 VLVMNVWADNVDSL
+116 VLLMNVWADNVDSL

-135 KATLNTSADAA
+135 KVALNTSADAA
-146 GSYAFSNIFATRIG
+146 GSYAFTNILAMKIVD
-160 EATIRN
+160 ATIRN

-177 VTVDPSDVSLEDLGA
+177 VTVDPSDDSVEDLGA
-192 FWAWGAYVDNLSA
+192 FWAWGASVDNLSA
-205 EAGMTSSVHF
+205 DAGMTSSVRF
-215 SGNSLTLSDTKI
+215 SGNSLTLSGTKI
-227 AAPKEMYVDGVM
+227 DAPEIYVDGVM
-239 TEQVNTVVAE
+239 SQQVNTVVAE
-249 DNRFVLEN
+249 DNRIVLEN
-257 LTITTDTGY
+257 LSITTDDGH
-266 FRGVTTVGA
+266 FRGVTAVGA

-280 DRNKTTVT
+280 YRNETTVT
-288 DLTFSSTDFAYVEG
+288 GLIFSSTDFASVEG
-302 MEVYDFGRAE
+302 MEVNGFGRAE
-312 AANNTYIAD
+312 AANNTYTAD
-321 GIELNGSDLILSGG
+321 GIELNGSDLILRGG
-335 WFQDGDSAVF
+335 RFLDGDSAVF
-345 ANNTVNIADV
+345 VNNTVNIANV

-368 GIQTRDVAD
+368 GIQTSDVAD
-377 VTANATTVTLD
+377 VSANATTVTLD

-422 GNLLSAHDVHVHSA
+422 DNLLSVHDVHVHSA

-484 TGNAEISRNA
+484 SGNAEISRNE

-517 TQNASV
+517 AQNASV

-549 GLGDEAYHSGADIS
+549 GLGDEVYHSGADTS

-572 RVLDSDFAGQF
+572 RVLDSKFTGQL

-595 ADVSNNAVEL
+595 AVVSNNAVEL
-605 RNVTADH
+605 SNVTADR
-612 FSALGASYVGYVTA
+612 FYALGASYVGSETA

-645 SDYAQFVAARSFFTD
+645 SDYAQFVAARSLFTD

-685 GESYVMSV
+685 GGSSVMSV
-693 SATDAGEARALNNTL
+693 SATEAGEARALNNTL

-715 RNDQG
+715 SNDQG
-720 TAVTHVVAAHLDAT
+720 TAVTNVVAAHLNAT

-742 TVVEDSSF
+742 TV
-750 TGTTRLWGVRLVAE
+750 
-764 NQGIASENHVALSG
+764 
-778 TKFSGTSNVA
+778 
-788 AVSLGATQA
+788 
-797 ETENNVIIV
+797 V

-864 IVVEDSS
+864 MLVEDSS
-871 FTGTTSLLGVQLA
+871 FTGTTSLLGVKLA
-884 AEKRGVASGT
+884 AENRGVASGT
-894 SVSVSGATVS
+894 SVSVSGVEVS

-913 VYSQDTVEVNNSTLL
+913 VYSQNTVEVDNSTLL
-928 LSDVSMDGEPALI
+928 LSNVSMDGKPALI
-941 AGVDSSGKTVSVQNT
+941 AGVDSLGKTVSVQNT

-985 NDGGTFTNKNTV
+985 NDGGTFTNKNTI

-1032 SYSTVDDVYGTGIVA
+1032 SNSTVDDVYGTGIVA
-1047 SGNVSARINNQT
+1047 SGDVSARINNQT
-1059 IVLDNATVVGGV
+1059 IVLDNATVEGGV
-1071 YDVSIKNGTSTRS
+1071 YAVSVKNGTSTRS
-1084 GNDVELTNSRLQ
+1084 GNNVELTNSRLQ
-1096 LSGINEVGSISGFDT
+1096 LSGTNTVGSISGFDT
-1111 IGLNVTEANKMNAVL
+1111 IGLNVTEANKEKAVL
-1126 TVKKATGG
+1126 TVTDADAG
-1134 QTEFDGVTIEIASDD
+1134 QMEFNGVTIEIASDD
-1149 FLDSSDTYQLINVEG
+1149 FLESSDTYQLINVEG

-1176 SHTFIETTYTADGDV
+1176 SHTFLETTYTADGDV

-1202 NNLFNNKTVKA
+1202 NDLFNNKTVKA

-1225 GTVAFI
+1225 GTVAFV

-1331 TDGVLYVDG
+1331 TDGVLYADG

-1378 WDLSES
+1378 WDLNES

-1404 LNNRYNDKLDLDST
+1404 LNNRYNDKLELDST

-1445 EHVFDGDAE
+1445 EHAFDGDAE

>member
-91 SEADKAVANG
+91 SEADKAVAND

-135 KATLNTSADAA
+135 KVTLDSNVEAS
-146 GSYAFSNIFATRIG
+146 GGYAFTNIFATRIG
-160 EATIRN
+160 EGTIRN
-166 SETVIDDVEIN
+166 SETVIGDVEIN
-177 VTVDPSDVSLEDLGA
+177 VIADPSGESDEDLGA
-192 FWAWGAYVDNLSA
+192 FWAWGAYVNNRSA

-215 SGNSLTLSDTKI
+215 SGNSLTLSGTKI
-227 AAPKEMYVDGVM
+227 AAPEIYVDGVM
-239 TEQVNTVVAE
+239 TQQVNTVVAE
-249 DNRFVLEN
+249 GNRFVLEN
-257 LTITTDTGY
+257 LSISTDDGY
-266 FRGVTTVGA
+266 FRGVTAFGA
-275 DEAQI
+275 DEVQI
-280 DRNKTTVT
+280 HRNATTVK
-288 DLTFSSTDFAYVEG
+288 DLTLSPKTFAVVEG
-302 MEVYDFGRAE
+302 MEVYGFGRAE
-312 AANNTYIAD
+312 AANNTYTAD

-335 WFQDGDSAVF
+335 WFQDGDSAVIS
-345 ANNTVNIADV
+345 NNTVNIADV
-355 TAGSVSGELLTVY
+355 TAGSVLGELLTVY
-368 GIQTRDVAD
+368 GIQTRNVAD

-388 KITLSPWDAGSSYE
+388 KITLSPSAAGSSVE

-422 GNLLSAHDVHVHSA
+422 DNLLSAHDVHVHSA

-595 ADVSNNAVEL
+595 AVVSNNAVEL
-605 RNVTADH
+605 RNVTADR
-612 FSALGASYVGYVTA
+612 FSALGASYVGYEMA

-685 GESYVMSV
+685 GGSSVMSV

-720 TAVTHVVAAHLDAT
+720 TAVTNVVAAHLDAM

-764 NQGIASENHVALSG
+764 NQGIASGNNVALSG
-778 TKFSGTSNVA
+778 TKFSGSSNVA
-788 AVSLGATQA
+788 AVLLGATQA
-797 ETENNVIIV
+797 ETENNAMLV
-806 EDSSFTGTTSLLGVR
+806 EDSSFTGTTSLLGVH
-821 LTAENQGVASG
+821 
-832 NNVALSGTK
+832 
-841 FSGTSNVATVLLGAT
+841 
-856 QAETENNA
+856 
-864 IVVEDSS
+864 
-871 FTGTTSLLGVQLA
+871 LA

-913 VYSQDTVEVNNSTLL
+913 VYSQDTVEANNSTLL

-1047 SGNVSARINNQT
+1047 SSNVSARINNQT

-1378 WDLSES
+1378 WDLNES

-1475 LGLRIRPSLE
+1475 LGLRICPSLE

>member
-1 MLIANLRTKR
+1 MLIENLRTKR

-22 TLSVQASAADTLQGK
+22 TLSVQANAADTLQGK

-47 TQSGKQ
+47 AQSGKQ
-53 YWVLTGTEQ
+53 YWVLTGAEQ

-75 GTVKLPDQI
+75 GTVKQANQI
-84 PVSHIYL
+84 PVTHIYL
-91 SEADKAVANG
+91 SEADKAFANG
-101 NQMTVGGQTSTFASA
+101 NQMTIGGQTSTFASA

-135 KATLNTSADAA
+135 KVTLDANVEVS
-146 GSYAFSNIFATRIG
+146 GGYAFTNIFATRIG

-166 SETVIDDVEIN
+166 SETVIGDVEIN
-177 VTVDPSDVSLEDLGA
+177 LIADPSDDSDEDIGA
-192 FWAWGAYVDNLSA
+192 FWAWGAYVNNPRA

-215 SGNSLTLSDTKI
+215 SGNSLTLSGTKI
-227 AAPKEMYVDGVM
+227 DAPEIYVDGVM
-239 TEQVNTVVAE
+239 TQQVNTVVAE
-249 DNRFVLEN
+249 DNRIVLEN
-257 LTITTDTGY
+257 LSITTDDGH
-266 FRGVTTVGA
+266 FRGVTAFGA
-275 DEAQI
+275 DEVQI
-280 DRNKTTVT
+280 HRNATTAK
-288 DLTFSSTDFAYVEG
+288 DLTLSPKTFAVVEG
-302 MEVYDFGRAE
+302 MEVNGFGRAE
-312 AANNTYIAD
+312 AANNTYTAV
-321 GIELNGSDLILSGG
+321 GIELNGSDLILRGG
-335 WFQDGDSAVF
+335 RFLDGDSAVF
-345 ANNTVNIADV
+345 SNNTVNIADV
-355 TAGSVSGELLTVY
+355 TAGSTSGELLTVY
-368 GIQTRDVAD
+368 GMLTSGVAD

-388 KITLSPWDAGSSYE
+388 KITLSPSAAGTSYE
-402 TESLW
+402 TEILS

-422 GNLLSAHDVHVHSA
+422 DNLLSAHDVHVHSA
-436 ILSAAYVSGEDTAS
+436 MLSAAYVSGKDTAS

-484 TGNAEISRNA
+484 SGNAEISRNE

-549 GLGDEAYHSGADIS
+549 GLGDEAYHSGADTS

-572 RVLDSDFAGQF
+572 RVLDSKFTGQL

-595 ADVSNNAVEL
+595 AVVSNNAVEL
-605 RNVTADH
+605 RNVTADR
-612 FSALGASYVGYVTA
+612 FYALGASYVGSDTA

-685 GESYVMSV
+685 GGSSVMSV
-693 SATDAGEARALNNTL
+693 SAKDAGEARALNNTL

-720 TAVTHVVAAHLDAT
+720 TAVTNVVAAHLDAT

-750 TGTTRLWGVRLVAE
+750 TGTTSLWGVRLVAE
-764 NQGIASENHVALSG
+764 NQGI
-778 TKFSGTSNVA
+778 
-788 AVSLGATQA
+788 
-797 ETENNVIIV
+797 
-806 EDSSFTGTTSLLGVR
+806 
-821 LTAENQGVASG
+821 ASG

-864 IVVEDSS
+864 IVVEDST

-884 AEKRGVASGT
+884 AENRGVASGT
-894 SVSVSGATVS
+894 SVSVSGVEVS

-913 VYSQDTVEVNNSTLL
+913 VYSQNTVEVNNSTLL

-985 NDGGTFTNKNTV
+985 NDGGTFTNKNTI

-1032 SYSTVDDVYGTGIVA
+1032 SNSTVDDVYGTGIVA
-1047 SGNVSARINNQT
+1047 SGDVSARINNQT

-1071 YDVSIKNGTSTRS
+1071 YDVSVKSETSTRS

-1096 LSGINEVGSISGFDT
+1096 LSGINTVGSISGFDT
-1111 IGLNVTEANKMNAVL
+1111 IGLNVTEANKKNAVL
-1126 TVKKATGG
+1126 TVTQAAEG
-1134 QTEFDGVTIEIASDD
+1134 QTKFDGVTIEIASDD
-1149 FLDSSDTYQLINVEG
+1149 FLESSDTYQLINVEG

-1202 NNLFNNKTVKA
+1202 NDLFNNKTVKA

-1238 ADEGIAAMVDAAKLG
+1238 AEEGIAAMVDAAKLG

-1286 LRVNPNWTMAGFV
+1286 LRINPNWTMAGFV

-1365 SLYMSAHVGLGAL
+1365 SLYMSAHVGLGAMWGL
-1378 WDLSES
+1378 NES
-1384 LKLDT
+1384 LNLDT

-1404 LNNRYNDKLDLDST
+1404 LNNRYNDKLELDST

>member
-1 MLIANLRTKR
+1 MLIENLRTKR

-22 TLSVQASAADTLQGK
+22 TLSVQANATGTLQGQ
-37 VVADEAPNYS
+37 VVADKAPNYS
-47 TQSGKQ
+47 AQSGKQ
-53 YWVLTGTEQ
+53 YWVLTGAEQ
-62 TAESNALTINDAN
+62 TAESNVLTINDAN

-101 NQMTVGGQTSTFASA
+101 NQMTVGGQNSTFASA
-116 VLVMNVWADNVDSL
+116 VLLMNVWADNVDSL

-135 KATLNTSADAA
+135 KVALNTSADAA
-146 GSYAFSNIFATRIG
+146 GSYAFTNILAMKIVD
-160 EATIRN
+160 ATIRN
-166 SETVIDDVEIN
+166 SETVINDVEIN
-177 VTVDPSDVSLEDLGA
+177 VTVDPSDDSVEDLGA
-192 FWAWGAYVDNLSA
+192 FWAWGASVDNLSA
-205 EAGMTSSVHF
+205 DAGMTSSVRF
-215 SGNSLTLSDTKI
+215 SGNSLTLSGTKI
-227 AAPKEMYVDGVM
+227 DAPEIYVDGVM
-239 TEQVNTVVAE
+239 SQQVNTVVAE

-257 LTITTDTGY
+257 LSITTDDGH
-266 FRGVTTVGA
+266 FRGVTAVGA

-280 DRNKTTVT
+280 YRNETTVT
-288 DLTFSSTDFAYVEG
+288 GLIFSSTDFASVEG
-302 MEVYDFGRAE
+302 MEVNGFGRAE
-312 AANNTYIAD
+312 AANNTYTAD
-321 GIELNGSDLILSGG
+321 GIELNGSDLILRGG
-335 WFQDGDSAVF
+335 RFLDGDSAVF
-345 ANNTVNIADV
+345 ANNTVNIANV

-368 GIQTRDVAD
+368 GIQTSDVAD
-377 VTANATTVTLD
+377 VSANATTVTLD

-422 GNLLSAHDVHVHSA
+422 DNLLSAHDVHVHSA

-450 VSLIGNKV
+450 VSLTGNRV
-458 ELSNSETMQSTDFEN
+458 ELSNVESQLDSDFEN

-484 TGNAEISRNA
+484 SGNAEISRNE

-509 GRYWAVGS
+509 GRYWAVGLA
-517 TQNASV
+517 QNASV

-549 GLGDEAYHSGADIS
+549 GLGDEAYHSGADNS

-572 RVLDSDFAGQF
+572 RVLDSKFTGQL

-595 ADVSNNAVEL
+595 AVVSNNAVEL
-605 RNVTADH
+605 SNVTADR
-612 FSALGASYVGYVTA
+612 FYALGASYVGSETA

-645 SDYAQFVAARSFFTD
+645 SDYAQFVAARSLFTD

-685 GESYVMSV
+685 GGSSVMSV
-693 SATDAGEARALNNTL
+693 SATEAGEARALNNTL

-715 RNDQG
+715 DNNQAD
-720 TAVTHVVAAHLDAT
+720 TASEVIAVDLDAM
-734 QAVAENNA
+734 QAEVENNSM
-742 TVVEDSSF
+742 V
-750 TGTTRLWGVRLVAE
+750 
-764 NQGIASENHVALSG
+764 
-778 TKFSGTSNVA
+778 
-788 AVSLGATQA
+788 
-797 ETENNVIIV
+797 V
-806 EDSSFTGTTSLLGVR
+806 EDSSFTGTTSLLGVQ
-821 LTAENQGVASG
+821 LAVENRGVASG
-832 NNVALSGTK
+832 NNVALSGTE
-841 FSGTSNVATVLLGAT
+841 FSGTSNVAAVFLGAT
-856 QAETENNA
+856 QAEAENNA

-871 FTGTTSLLGVQLA
+871 FTGTTSLLGVHLA

-1047 SGNVSARINNQT
+1047 SGDVSARINNQT

-1111 IGLNVTEANKMNAVL
+1111 IGLNVTQDNIDQAVL
-1126 TVKKATGG
+1126 TVTQAAEG
-1134 QTEFDGVTIEIASDD
+1134 QTKFDGVTIEIASDD
-1149 FLDSSDTYQLINVEG
+1149 FLESSDTYQLINVEG
-1164 GKYTFKD
+1164 GKYMFKD

-1176 SHTFIETTYTADGDV
+1176 SHTFLETTYTAEDDV
-1191 VLGNGENLTSE
+1191 VLDADHGLTSE
-1202 NNLFNNKTVKA
+1202 NDLFNNKTVKA

-1258 GVMQGGST
+1258 GVMRGGST

-1378 WDLSES
+1378 WNLNES

-1404 LNNRYNDKLDLDST
+1404 LNNRYNDKLELDST

>member
-75 GTVKLPDQI
+75 GTVQLPDQI

-166 SETVIDDVEIN
+166 SETMINDVEIN
-177 VTVDPSDVSLEDLGA
+177 VTVDPSGVSLEDLGA

-422 GNLLSAHDVHVHSA
+422 DNLLSVHDVHVHSA

-484 TGNAEISRNA
+484 SGNAEISRNE

-517 TQNASV
+517 AQNASV

-549 GLGDEAYHSGADIS
+549 GLGDEVYHSGADTS

-572 RVLDSDFAGQF
+572 RVLDSKFTGQL

-595 ADVSNNAVEL
+595 AVVSNNAVEL
-605 RNVTADH
+605 SNVTADR
-612 FSALGASYVGYVTA
+612 FYALGASYVGSETA

-645 SDYAQFVAARSFFTD
+645 SDYAQFVAARSLFTD

-685 GESYVMSV
+685 GGSSVMSV
-693 SATDAGEARALNNTL
+693 SATEAGEARALNNTL

-715 RNDQG
+715 SNDQG
-720 TAVTHVVAAHLDAT
+720 TAVTNVVAAHLDAT

-742 TVVEDSSF
+742 TV
-750 TGTTRLWGVRLVAE
+750 
-764 NQGIASENHVALSG
+764 
-778 TKFSGTSNVA
+778 
-788 AVSLGATQA
+788 
-797 ETENNVIIV
+797 V

-864 IVVEDSS
+864 MLVEDSS
-871 FTGTTSLLGVQLA
+871 FTGTTSLLGVKLA
-884 AEKRGVASGT
+884 AENRGVASGT
-894 SVSVSGATVS
+894 SVSVSGVEVS

-913 VYSQDTVEVNNSTLL
+913 VYSQNTVEVDNSTLL
-928 LSDVSMDGEPALI
+928 LSNVSMDGKPALI
-941 AGVDSSGKTVSVQNT
+941 AGVDSLGKTVSVQNT

-985 NDGGTFTNKNTV
+985 NDGGTFTNKNTI

-1032 SYSTVDDVYGTGIVA
+1032 SNSTVDDVYGTGIVA
-1047 SGNVSARINNQT
+1047 SGDVSARINNQT
-1059 IVLDNATVVGGV
+1059 IVLDNVTVEGGV
-1071 YDVSIKNGTSTRS
+1071 YAVSVKNGTSTRS

-1096 LSGINEVGSISGFDT
+1096 LSGTNTVGSISGFDT
-1111 IGLNVTEANKMNAVL
+1111 IGLNVTEANKEKAVL
-1126 TVKKATGG
+1126 TVTDADAG
-1134 QTEFDGVTIEIASDD
+1134 QMEFNGVTIEIASDD
-1149 FLDSSDTYQLINVEG
+1149 FLESSDTYQLINVEG

-1176 SHTFIETTYTADGDV
+1176 SHTFLETTYTADGDV

-1202 NNLFNNKTVKA
+1202 NDLFNNKTVKA

-1225 GTVAFI
+1225 GTVAFV

-1378 WDLSES
+1378 WDLNES

-1397 LDDDDVS
+1397 LDDDDVD

-1475 LGLRIRPSLE
+1475 LGMRIRPSLE

>member
-1 MLIANLRTKR
+1 MLIENLRTKR

-22 TLSVQASAADTLQGK
+22 TLSVQANATDTLQGQ
-37 VVADEAPNYS
+37 VVADKAPNYS
-47 TQSGKQ
+47 AQSGKQ
-53 YWVLTGTEQ
+53 YWVLTGAEQ

-75 GTVKLPDQI
+75 GTVKQANQI

-101 NQMTVGGQTSTFASA
+101 NQMTIGGQTSTFASA

-135 KATLNTSADAA
+135 KVTLDANVEA
-146 GSYAFSNIFATRIG
+146 SGGYAFTNIFATRIG

-166 SETVIDDVEIN
+166 SETVIGDVEIN
-177 VTVDPSDVSLEDLGA
+177 LIADPSDDSDEDIGA
-192 FWAWGAYVDNLSA
+192 FWAWGAYVNNPSA
-205 EAGMTSSVHF
+205 EAEMTSSVRF
-215 SGNSLTLSDTKI
+215 SGNSLTLSGTKI
-227 AAPKEMYVDGVM
+227 DAPEIYVDGVM
-239 TEQVNTVVAE
+239 TQQVNTVVAE
-249 DNRFVLEN
+249 DNRYVLEN
-257 LTITTDTGY
+257 LSITTDDGH
-266 FRGVTTVGA
+266 FRGVTAFGA
-275 DEAQI
+275 DEVQI
-280 DRNKTTVT
+280 HRNATTAK
-288 DLTFSSTDFAYVEG
+288 DLTLSPKTFAVVEG
-302 MEVYDFGRAE
+302 MEVNGFGRAE
-312 AANNTYIAD
+312 AANNTYTAD
-321 GIELNGSDLILSGG
+321 GIELNGSALILRGG
-335 WFQDGDSAVF
+335 RFLDGDSAVF
-345 ANNTVNIADV
+345 SNNTVNIADI
-355 TAGSVSGELLTVY
+355 TAGSTSGELLTVY
-368 GIQTRDVAD
+368 GMLTSGVAD

-388 KITLSPWDAGSSYE
+388 KITLSPSAAGSSVE
-402 TESLW
+402 TESLS
-407 ARAVSVSDAETVSAS
+407 ALAVSVFDAETVSAS
-422 GNLLSAHDVHVHSA
+422 DNLLSAHDVHVHSA
-436 ILSAAYVSGEDTAS
+436 MLSAAYVSGKDTAS

-458 ELSNSETMQSTDFEN
+458 ELSNAETMQSTDFEN
-473 GLTIYGARAAI
+473 GLTIYGVRASI
-484 TGNAEISRNA
+484 GGSAEISGNSVA
-494 VSVKDVT
+494 VSDVT
-501 AADLRLYG
+501 ASYLRLYG
-509 GRYWAVGS
+509 GRYRALGS
-517 TQNASV
+517 NENASV
-523 VMNGNLLEVENVTN
+523 VMNGNLLEVKNVKT
-537 TGPEADLWAARA
+537 TGQEADLWAARA
-549 GLGDEAYHSGADIS
+549 GFDDETVYGAAGNA
-563 TVTLQNNRA
+563 TVSLQNNQVRIS
-572 RVLDSDFAGQF
+572 DSDFAGQL

-595 ADVSNNAVEL
+595 AVVSNNAVEL
-605 RNVTADH
+605 RNVTADR
-612 FSALGASYVGYVTA
+612 FYALGASYVGSDTA

-685 GESYVMSV
+685 GGSSVMSV
-693 SATDAGEARALNNTL
+693 SATEAGEARALNNTL

-715 RNDQG
+715 SNDQG
-720 TAVTHVVAAHLDAT
+720 TAVTNVVAAHLDAT

-742 TVVEDSSF
+742 TV
-750 TGTTRLWGVRLVAE
+750 
-764 NQGIASENHVALSG
+764 
-778 TKFSGTSNVA
+778 
-788 AVSLGATQA
+788 
-797 ETENNVIIV
+797 V

-841 FSGTSNVATVLLGAT
+841 FSGTSNVAAVFLGAT
-856 QAETENNA
+856 QAEAENNA

-871 FTGTTSLLGVQLA
+871 FTGTTSLLGVHLA

-1047 SGNVSARINNQT
+1047 SGDVSARINNQT

-1111 IGLNVTEANKMNAVL
+1111 IGLNVTQDNIDQAVL
-1126 TVKKATGG
+1126 TVTQAAEG
-1134 QTEFDGVTIEIASDD
+1134 QTKFDGVTIEIASDD
-1149 FLDSSDTYQLINVEG
+1149 FLESSDTYQLINVEG

-1202 NNLFNNKTVKA
+1202 NDLFNNKTVKA

-1286 LRVNPNWTMAGFV
+1286 LRINPNWTMAGFV

-1378 WDLSES
+1378 WDLNES

-1397 LDDDDVS
+1397 LDDDDVD

-1475 LGLRIRPSLE
+1475 LGMRIRPSLE

>member
-227 AAPKEMYVDGVM
+227 VAPKEMYVDGVM

-249 DNRFVLEN
+249 ENRFVLEN

-266 FRGVTTVGA
+266 FRGVTTVGV

-312 AANNTYIAD
+312 AANNTYMAD

-422 GNLLSAHDVHVHSA
+422 DNLLSAHDVHVHSA

-473 GLTIYGARAAI
+473 GLTIYGARVAI

-549 GLGDEAYHSGADIS
+549 GLGDEAYHSGADTS

-572 RVLDSDFAGQF
+572 RVLDSEFTGQL
-583 GVAGAEVDIRGS
+583 GVAGAEVNIRGS

-605 RNVTADH
+605 SNVTADR

-645 SDYAQFVAARSFFTD
+645 SNYSQFVAARSFFTD

-720 TAVTHVVAAHLDAT
+720 TAVTNVVAAHLDAT

-750 TGTTRLWGVRLVAE
+750 TGTT
-764 NQGIASENHVALSG
+764 
-778 TKFSGTSNVA
+778 
-788 AVSLGATQA
+788 
-797 ETENNVIIV
+797 
-806 EDSSFTGTTSLLGVR
+806 SLLGVH
-821 LTAENQGVASG
+821 
-832 NNVALSGTK
+832 
-841 FSGTSNVATVLLGAT
+841 
-856 QAETENNA
+856 
-864 IVVEDSS
+864 
-871 FTGTTSLLGVQLA
+871 LA

-1047 SGNVSARINNQT
+1047 SGNVIARINNQT

-1071 YDVSIKNGTSTRS
+1071 YDVSIKNGTSTRC

-1134 QTEFDGVTIEIASDD
+1134 QTEFDGVTLEIASDD

-1286 LRVNPNWTMAGFV
+1286 LRVNPNWTLAGFI

-1331 TDGVLYVDG
+1331 TDGVFYVDG

-1389 YARYMVTY
+1389 YARYTVTY

>member
-1 MLIANLRTKR
+1 MLIENLRTKR
-11 TLLSLAVAAAL
+11 TLLSLAVATAL
-22 TLSVQASAADTLQGK
+22 TLSVQANAADTLQGK

-47 TQSGKQ
+47 TQSGEQ
-53 YWVLTGTEQ
+53 YWVLTGAEQ

-101 NQMTVGGQTSTFASA
+101 NQMTVGGQNSTFASA
-116 VLVMNVWADNVDSL
+116 VLLMNVWADNVDSL

-135 KATLNTSADAA
+135 KVALNTSADAA
-146 GSYAFSNIFATRIG
+146 GSYAFTNILAMKIAD
-160 EATIRN
+160 ATIRN

-177 VTVDPSDVSLEDLGA
+177 VTVDPSDDSVEDLGA
-192 FWAWGAYVDNLSA
+192 FWAWGASVDNLSA
-205 EAGMTSSVHF
+205 DAGMTSSVRF
-215 SGNSLTLSDTKI
+215 SGNSLTLSGTKI
-227 AAPKEMYVDGVM
+227 DAPEIYVDGVM
-239 TEQVNTVVAE
+239 SQQVNTVVAE

-257 LTITTDTGY
+257 LSITTDDAH
-266 FRGVTTVGA
+266 FRGVTAFGA
-275 DEAQI
+275 DEVQI
-280 DRNKTTVT
+280 HRNETTVT
-288 DLTFSSTDFAYVEG
+288 GLIFSSTDFASVEG
-302 MEVYDFGRAE
+302 MEVNGFGRAE
-312 AANNTYIAD
+312 AANNTYMAD
-321 GIELNGSDLILSGG
+321 GIELNGSDLILRGG
-335 WFQDGDSAVF
+335 RFLDGDSAVF
-345 ANNTVNIADV
+345 ANSTVKIANV

-368 GIQTRDVAD
+368 GIQTSDVAD
-377 VTANATTVTLD
+377 VSANATTVTLD

-422 GNLLSAHDVHVHSA
+422 DNLLSAHDVHVHSA

-450 VSLIGNKV
+450 VSLTGNKV

-549 GLGDEAYHSGADIS
+549 GLGDEAYHSGADTS

-572 RVLDSDFAGQF
+572 RVLDSKFTGQL

-595 ADVSNNAVEL
+595 AVVSNNAVEL
-605 RNVTADH
+605 SNVTADR
-612 FSALGASYVGYVTA
+612 FYALGASYVGSETA

-645 SDYAQFVAARSFFTD
+645 SDYAQFVAARSLFTD

-685 GESYVMSV
+685 GGSSVMSV
-693 SATDAGEARALNNTL
+693 SATEAGEARALNNTL

-715 RNDQG
+715 DNNQAD
-720 TAVTHVVAAHLDAT
+720 TASEVIAVDLDAM
-734 QAVAENNA
+734 QAEVENNSM
-742 TVVEDSSF
+742 V
-750 TGTTRLWGVRLVAE
+750 
-764 NQGIASENHVALSG
+764 
-778 TKFSGTSNVA
+778 
-788 AVSLGATQA
+788 
-797 ETENNVIIV
+797 V
-806 EDSSFTGTTSLLGVR
+806 EDSSFTGTTSLLGVQ
-821 LTAENQGVASG
+821 LAVENRGVASG
-832 NNVALSGTK
+832 NNVALSGTE
-841 FSGTSNVATVLLGAT
+841 FSGTSNVAAVFLGAT
-856 QAETENNA
+856 QAEAENNA

-871 FTGTTSLLGVQLA
+871 FTGTTSLLGVHLA

-894 SVSVSGATVS
+894 CVSVSGVEVS

-941 AGVDSSGKTVSVQNT
+941 AGVDGSGKTVSVQNT

-1047 SGNVSARINNQT
+1047 SGDVSARINNQT

-1111 IGLNVTEANKMNAVL
+1111 IGLNVTQDNIDQAVL
-1126 TVKKATGG
+1126 TVTQAAEG
-1134 QTEFDGVTIEIASDD
+1134 QTKFDGVTIEIASDD

-1202 NNLFNNKTVKA
+1202 NDLFNNKTVKA

-1286 LRVNPNWTMAGFV
+1286 LRINPNWTMAGFV

-1378 WDLSES
+1378 WDLNES

-1397 LDDDDVS
+1397 LDDDDVD

-1475 LGLRIRPSLE
+1475 LGMRIRPSLE

>member
-1 MLIANLRTKR
+1 MLIANVRTKR

-75 GTVKLPDQI
+75 GTVQLPDQI

-91 SEADKAVANG
+91 SDADKAVANG

-135 KATLNTSADAA
+135 KVTLNTSADAA

-166 SETVIDDVEIN
+166 SETMIDDVEIN
-177 VTVDPSDVSLEDLGA
+177 VTVDPSGVSLEDLGA

-312 AANNTYIAD
+312 AANNTYMAD

-345 ANNTVNIADV
+345 ANNTVSIADV

-388 KITLSPWDAGSSYE
+388 KITLSPWNAGSSYE

-422 GNLLSAHDVHVHSA
+422 DNLLSAHDVHVHSA

-549 GLGDEAYHSGADIS
+549 GLGDEAYHSGADTS

-572 RVLDSDFAGQF
+572 RVLDSEFTGQL

-645 SDYAQFVAARSFFTD
+645 SNYSQFVAARSFFTD

-685 GESYVMSV
+685 GGSSVMSV

-715 RNDQG
+715 SNDQG
-720 TAVTHVVAAHLDAT
+720 TAGTIVVAAHLDAT

-764 NQGIASENHVALSG
+764 NQGIASGNHVALSG

-797 ETENNVIIV
+797 ETENN
-806 EDSSFTGTTSLLGVR
+806 
-821 LTAENQGVASG
+821 
-832 NNVALSGTK
+832 
-841 FSGTSNVATVLLGAT
+841 
-856 QAETENNA
+856 A

-871 FTGTTSLLGVQLA
+871 FTGTTSLLGVHLA

-1126 TVKKATGG
+1126 TVKKVTGG

-1378 WDLSES
+1378 WDLNES

>member
-1 MLIANLRTKR
+1 MLIESLRTKR

-47 TQSGKQ
+47 AQSGKQ

-75 GTVKLPDQI
+75 GTVQLPDQI

-91 SEADKAVANG
+91 SDADKAVANG

-135 KATLNTSADAA
+135 KVTLNTSADAA

-312 AANNTYIAD
+312 AANNTYMAD

-345 ANNTVNIADV
+345 ANNTVSIADV

-422 GNLLSAHDVHVHSA
+422 DNLLSVHDVHVHSA

-537 TGPEADLWAARA
+537 TVPEADLWAARA

-595 ADVSNNAVEL
+595 AVVSNNAVEL
-605 RNVTADH
+605 RNVTADR
-612 FSALGASYVGYVTA
+612 FSALGASYVGYEMA

-639 AEGVTA
+639 AEGVAA

-720 TAVTHVVAAHLDAT
+720 TAETIVVAAHLDAK

-750 TGTTRLWGVRLVAE
+750 TGTT
-764 NQGIASENHVALSG
+764 
-778 TKFSGTSNVA
+778 
-788 AVSLGATQA
+788 
-797 ETENNVIIV
+797 
-806 EDSSFTGTTSLLGVR
+806 SLLGVH
-821 LTAENQGVASG
+821 
-832 NNVALSGTK
+832 
-841 FSGTSNVATVLLGAT
+841 
-856 QAETENNA
+856 
-864 IVVEDSS
+864 
-871 FTGTTSLLGVQLA
+871 LA

-1134 QTEFDGVTIEIASDD
+1134 QTEFDGVTLEIASDD

-1202 NNLFNNKTVKA
+1202 NNLFNNKTVRA

-1286 LRVNPNWTMAGFV
+1286 LRVNPNWTMAGFI
-1299 EAGWANSASHVEG
+1299 EAGWANSAGHVEG

-1351 AGRYGQ
+1351 AGRYAQ

-1365 SLYMSAHVGLGAL
+1365 SLYASAHVGLGAMWGL
-1378 WDLSES
+1378 TES

-1389 YARYMVTY
+1389 YARYTVTY
-1397 LDDDDVS
+1397 LDDDNVS
-1404 LNNRYNDKLDLDST
+1404 LNNRYDDRLELDST

>member
-1 MLIANLRTKR
+1 MLIENLRTKR
-11 TLLSLAVAAAL
+11 TLLSLAVATAL
-22 TLSVQASAADTLQGK
+22 TLSVQANAANTLQGK

-53 YWVLTGTEQ
+53 YWVLTGAEQ

-75 GTVKLPDQI
+75 GTVKQANQI

-101 NQMTVGGQTSTFASA
+101 NQMTIGGQTSTFASA
-116 VLVMNVWADNVDSL
+116 FLVMNVWADNVDSL

-135 KATLNTSADAA
+135 KVTLDANVEA
-146 GSYAFSNIFATRIG
+146 SGGYAFTNIFATRIG

-166 SETVIDDVEIN
+166 SETVIGDVEIN
-177 VTVDPSDVSLEDLGA
+177 LIADPSDDSDEDIGA
-192 FWAWGAYVDNLSA
+192 FWAWGAYVNNPSA
-205 EAGMTSSVHF
+205 EAEMTSSVRF
-215 SGNSLTLSDTKI
+215 SGNSLTLSGTKI
-227 AAPKEMYVDGVM
+227 DAPEIYVDGVM
-239 TEQVNTVVAE
+239 TQQVNTVVAE

-257 LTITTDTGY
+257 LTITTDRGY
-266 FRGVTTVGA
+266 FRGVTAVGA

-280 DRNKTTVT
+280 HRNETTVT
-288 DLTFSSTDFAYVEG
+288 GLIFSSTDFASVAG
-302 MEVYDFGRAE
+302 MEVNGFGRAE
-312 AANNTYIAD
+312 AANNTYMAD
-321 GIELNGSDLILSGG
+321 GIELNGSDLILRGG
-335 WFQDGDSAVF
+335 RFLDGDSAVF
-345 ANNTVNIADV
+345 SNNTVNIADI
-355 TAGSVSGELLTVY
+355 TAGSTSGELLTVY
-368 GIQTRDVAD
+368 GMLTSGVAD

-388 KITLSPWDAGSSYE
+388 KITLSPSAAGSSVE
-402 TESLW
+402 TESLS
-407 ARAVSVSDAETVSAS
+407 ALAVSVFDAETVSAS
-422 GNLLSAHDVHVHSA
+422 DNLLSAHDVHVHSA
-436 ILSAAYVSGEDTAS
+436 MLSAAYVSGKDTAS

-458 ELSNSETMQSTDFEN
+458 ELSNAETMQSTDFEN

-484 TGNAEISRNA
+484 SGNAEISRNE

-517 TQNASV
+517 AQNASV

-549 GLGDEAYHSGADIS
+549 GLGDEVYHSGADTS

-572 RVLDSDFAGQF
+572 RVLDSKFTGQL

-595 ADVSNNAVEL
+595 AVVSNNAVEL
-605 RNVTADH
+605 SNVTADR
-612 FSALGASYVGYVTA
+612 FYALGASYVGSETA

-645 SDYAQFVAARSFFTD
+645 SDYAQFVAARSLFTD

-685 GESYVMSV
+685 GGSSVMSV
-693 SATDAGEARALNNTL
+693 SATEAGEARALNNTL

-715 RNDQG
+715 SNDQG
-720 TAVTHVVAAHLDAT
+720 TAVTNVVAAHLDAT

-742 TVVEDSSF
+742 TV
-750 TGTTRLWGVRLVAE
+750 
-764 NQGIASENHVALSG
+764 
-778 TKFSGTSNVA
+778 
-788 AVSLGATQA
+788 
-797 ETENNVIIV
+797 V

-864 IVVEDSS
+864 MLVEDSS
-871 FTGTTSLLGVQLA
+871 FTGTTSLLGVKLA
-884 AEKRGVASGT
+884 AENRGVASGT
-894 SVSVSGATVS
+894 SVSVSGVEVS

-913 VYSQDTVEVNNSTLL
+913 VYSQNTVEVDNSTLL
-928 LSDVSMDGEPALI
+928 LSNVSMDGKPALI
-941 AGVDSSGKTVSVQNT
+941 AGVDSLGKTVSVQNT

-985 NDGGTFTNKNTV
+985 NDGGTFTNKNTI

-1032 SYSTVDDVYGTGIVA
+1032 SNSTVDDVYGTGIVA
-1047 SGNVSARINNQT
+1047 SGDVSARINNQT
-1059 IVLDNATVVGGV
+1059 IVLDNATVEGGV
-1071 YDVSIKNGTSTRS
+1071 YAVSVKNGTSTRS

-1096 LSGINEVGSISGFDT
+1096 LSGTNTVGSISGFDT
-1111 IGLNVTEANKMNAVL
+1111 IGLNVTEANKEKAVL
-1126 TVKKATGG
+1126 TVTDADAG
-1134 QTEFDGVTIEIASDD
+1134 QMEFNGVTIEIASDD
-1149 FLDSSDTYQLINVEG
+1149 FLESSDTYQLINVEG

-1176 SHTFIETTYTADGDV
+1176 SHTFLETTYTADGDV

-1202 NNLFNNKTVKA
+1202 NDLFNNKTVKA

-1225 GTVAFI
+1225 GTVAFV

-1331 TDGVLYVDG
+1331 TDGVLYADG

-1378 WDLSES
+1378 WDLNES

-1404 LNNRYNDKLDLDST
+1404 LNNRYNDKLELDST

>member
-1 MLIANLRTKR
+1 MLIENLRTKR

-135 KATLNTSADAA
+135 KVTLDSNVEAS
-146 GSYAFSNIFATRIG
+146 GGYAFTNIFATRIG
-160 EATIRN
+160 EGTIRN
-166 SETVIDDVEIN
+166 SETVIGDVEIN
-177 VTVDPSDVSLEDLGA
+177 VIADPSGESDEDLGA
-192 FWAWGAYVDNLSA
+192 FWAWGAYVNNRSA

-215 SGNSLTLSDTKI
+215 SGNSLTLSGTKI
-227 AAPKEMYVDGVM
+227 AAPEIYVDGVM
-239 TEQVNTVVAE
+239 TQQVNTVVAE
-249 DNRFVLEN
+249 GNRFVLEN
-257 LTITTDTGY
+257 LSISTDDGY
-266 FRGVTTVGA
+266 FRGVTAFGA
-275 DEAQI
+275 DEVQI
-280 DRNKTTVT
+280 HRNATTVK
-288 DLTFSSTDFAYVEG
+288 DLTLSPKTFAVVEG
-302 MEVYDFGRAE
+302 MEVYGFGRAE
-312 AANNTYIAD
+312 AANNTYTAD

-345 ANNTVNIADV
+345 ANNTVSIADV

-422 GNLLSAHDVHVHSA
+422 DNLLSAHDVHVHSA

-494 VSVKDVT
+494 VSVKDET

-572 RVLDSDFAGQF
+572 RVLDSEFTGQL

-645 SDYAQFVAARSFFTD
+645 SNYSQFVAARSFFTD

-708 EVSGLTA
+708 EVSGLAA

-720 TAVTHVVAAHLDAT
+720 TAVTNVVAAHLDAT

-764 NQGIASENHVALSG
+764 NQGIASGNHVALSG
-778 TKFSGTSNVA
+778 TKFSGS
-788 AVSLGATQA
+788 
-797 ETENNVIIV
+797 
-806 EDSSFTGTTSLLGVR
+806 
-821 LTAENQGVASG
+821 
-832 NNVALSGTK
+832 
-841 FSGTSNVATVLLGAT
+841 SNVATVLLGAT

-864 IVVEDSS
+864 MLVEDSS

-985 NDGGTFTNKNTV
+985 NDGGTFTDKNTV

-1059 IVLDNATVVGGV
+1059 IVLDNATVEGGV

-1126 TVKKATGG
+1126 TIKKATGG

-1331 TDGVLYVDG
+1331 TDGVFYVDG

-1365 SLYMSAHVGLGAL
+1365 SLYMSAHVGLGAM

>member
-1 MLIANLRTKR
+1 MLIENLRTKR
-11 TLLSLAVAAAL
+11 TLLSLAVATAL
-22 TLSVQASAADTLQGK
+22 TLSVQANAADTLQGK

-53 YWVLTGTEQ
+53 YWVLTGAEQ

-75 GTVKLPDQI
+75 GTVKQANQI
-84 PVSHIYL
+84 PVTHIYL

-101 NQMTVGGQTSTFASA
+101 NQMTIGGQTSTFASA

-135 KATLNTSADAA
+135 KVTLNTSADAA
-146 GSYAFSNIFATRIG
+146 GSYAFSNILATRIG

-177 VTVDPSDVSLEDLGA
+177 VTVDPSDDSVEDLGA
-192 FWAWGAYVDNLSA
+192 FWAWGASVDNLSA
-205 EAGMTSSVHF
+205 DAGMTSSVCF
-215 SGNSLTLSDTKI
+215 SGNSLTLSGTKI
-227 AAPKEMYVDGVM
+227 DAPEIYVDGVM
-239 TEQVNTVVAE
+239 SQQVNTVVVE
-249 DNRFVLEN
+249 DNRLVLEN
-257 LTITTDTGY
+257 LSITTDDGH
-266 FRGVTTVGA
+266 FRGVTAFGA
-275 DEAQI
+275 DEVQI
-280 DRNKTTVT
+280 HRNETTVT
-288 DLTFSSTDFAYVEG
+288 GLIFSSTDFASVEG
-302 MEVYDFGRAE
+302 MEVNGFGRAE
-312 AANNTYIAD
+312 AANNTYMAD
-321 GIELNGSDLILSGG
+321 GIELNGSDLILRGG
-335 WFQDGDSAVF
+335 RFLDGDSAVF
-345 ANNTVNIADV
+345 SNNTVNIADV
-355 TAGSVSGELLTVY
+355 TAGSTSGELLTVY
-368 GIQTRDVAD
+368 GMLTSGVAD

-388 KITLSPWDAGSSYE
+388 KITLSPSAAGTSYE
-402 TESLW
+402 TEILS

-422 GNLLSAHDVHVHSA
+422 DNLLSAHDVHVHSA
-436 ILSAAYVSGEDTAS
+436 MLSAAYVSGKDTAS

-484 TGNAEISRNA
+484 SGNAEISRNE

-549 GLGDEAYHSGADIS
+549 GLGDEAYHSGADTS

-572 RVLDSDFAGQF
+572 RVLDSKFTGQL

-595 ADVSNNAVEL
+595 AVVSNNAVEL
-605 RNVTADH
+605 SNVTADR
-612 FSALGASYVGYVTA
+612 FYALGASYVGSDTA

-685 GESYVMSV
+685 GGSSVMSV
-693 SATDAGEARALNNTL
+693 SAKDAGEARALNNTL

-720 TAVTHVVAAHLDAT
+720 TAVTNVVAAHLDAT

-750 TGTTRLWGVRLVAE
+750 TGTTSLWGVRLVAE
-764 NQGIASENHVALSG
+764 NQGI
-778 TKFSGTSNVA
+778 
-788 AVSLGATQA
+788 
-797 ETENNVIIV
+797 
-806 EDSSFTGTTSLLGVR
+806 
-821 LTAENQGVASG
+821 ASG

-841 FSGTSNVATVLLGAT
+841 FSGTSNVAAVSLGAT

-884 AEKRGVASGT
+884 AENRGVASGT
-894 SVSVSGATVS
+894 SVSVSGVEVS

-913 VYSQDTVEVNNSTLL
+913 VYSQNTVEVNNSTLL

-985 NDGGTFTNKNTV
+985 NDGGTFTNKNTI

-1047 SGNVSARINNQT
+1047 SGDVSARINNQT

-1111 IGLNVTEANKMNAVL
+1111 IGLNVTEANKKNAVL
-1126 TVKKATGG
+1126 TVTDADAG
-1134 QTEFDGVTIEIASDD
+1134 QMEFNGVTIEIASDD

-1164 GKYTFKD
+1164 GTYTFTD

-1176 SHTFIETTYTADGDV
+1176 SHTFLETTYMADGKV
-1191 VLGNGENLTSE
+1191 VLGDGNSLTSE
-1202 NNLFNNKTVKA
+1202 NDLFNNKTVKA

-1331 TDGVLYVDG
+1331 TDGVLYADG

-1378 WDLSES
+1378 WDLNES

-1404 LNNRYNDKLDLDST
+1404 LNNRYNDKLELDST

-1445 EHVFDGDAE
+1445 EHAFDGDAE

>member
-1 MLIANLRTKR
+1 MLIENLRTKR

-22 TLSVQASAADTLQGK
+22 TLSVQANATDTLQGQ
-37 VVADEAPNYS
+37 VVADKAPNYS
-47 TQSGKQ
+47 AQSGKQ
-53 YWVLTGTEQ
+53 YWVLTGAEQ

-101 NQMTVGGQTSTFASA
+101 NQMTVGGQNSTFASA
-116 VLVMNVWADNVDSL
+116 VLLMNVWADNVDSL

-135 KATLNTSADAA
+135 KVALNTSADAA
-146 GSYAFSNIFATRIG
+146 GSYAFTNILAMKIVD
-160 EATIRN
+160 ATIRN
-166 SETVIDDVEIN
+166 SETVINDVEIN
-177 VTVDPSDVSLEDLGA
+177 VTVDPSDDSVEDLGA
-192 FWAWGAYVDNLSA
+192 FWAWGASVDNLSA
-205 EAGMTSSVHF
+205 DAGMTSSVRF
-215 SGNSLTLSDTKI
+215 SGNSLTLSGTKI
-227 AAPKEMYVDGVM
+227 DAPEIYVDGVM
-239 TEQVNTVVAE
+239 SQQVNTVVAE

-257 LTITTDTGY
+257 LSITTDDGH
-266 FRGVTTVGA
+266 FRGVTAVGA

-280 DRNKTTVT
+280 YRNETTVT
-288 DLTFSSTDFAYVEG
+288 GLIFSSTDFASVEG
-302 MEVYDFGRAE
+302 MEVNGFGRAE
-312 AANNTYIAD
+312 AANNTYTAD
-321 GIELNGSDLILSGG
+321 GIELNGSDLILRGG
-335 WFQDGDSAVF
+335 RFLDGDSAVF
-345 ANNTVNIADV
+345 ANNTVNIANV

-368 GIQTRDVAD
+368 GIQTSDVAD
-377 VTANATTVTLD
+377 VSANATTVTLD

-422 GNLLSAHDVHVHSA
+422 DNLLSAHDVHVYSA

-484 TGNAEISRNA
+484 SGNAEISRNE

-501 AADLRLYG
+501 SADLRLYG

-517 TQNASV
+517 AQNASV

-549 GLGDEAYHSGADIS
+549 GLGDEVYHSGADTS

-572 RVLDSDFAGQF
+572 RVLDSKFTGQL
-583 GVAGAEVDIRGS
+583 GVAAAEVDIRGS
-595 ADVSNNAVEL
+595 AVVSNNAVEL
-605 RNVTADH
+605 SNVTADR
-612 FSALGASYVGYVTA
+612 FYALGASYVGSDTA

-685 GESYVMSV
+685 GGSSVMSV
-693 SATDAGEARALNNTL
+693 SATEAGEARALNNTL

-715 RNDQG
+715 SNDQG
-720 TAVTHVVAAHLDAT
+720 TAVTNVVAAHLDAT

-742 TVVEDSSF
+742 TV
-750 TGTTRLWGVRLVAE
+750 
-764 NQGIASENHVALSG
+764 
-778 TKFSGTSNVA
+778 
-788 AVSLGATQA
+788 
-797 ETENNVIIV
+797 V

-832 NNVALSGTK
+832 NNVALSGT
-841 FSGTSNVATVLLGAT
+841 SNVATVLLGAT

-864 IVVEDSS
+864 MLVEDSS

-884 AEKRGVASGT
+884 AENRGVASGT
-894 SVSVSGATVS
+894 SVSVSGVEVS

-985 NDGGTFTNKNTV
+985 NDGGTFTNKNTI
-997 VSVNKSDIT
+997 VSVSKSGIT

-1047 SGNVSARINNQT
+1047 SGDVSARINNQT

-1111 IGLNVTEANKMNAVL
+1111 IGLNVTQDNIDQAVL
-1126 TVKKATGG
+1126 TVTQAAEG
-1134 QTEFDGVTIEIASDD
+1134 QTKFDGVTIEIASDD
-1149 FLDSSDTYQLINVEG
+1149 FLESSDTYQLINVEG

-1202 NNLFNNKTVKA
+1202 NDLFNNKTVKA

-1286 LRVNPNWTMAGFV
+1286 LRINPNWTMAGFV

-1378 WDLSES
+1378 WDLNES

-1397 LDDDDVS
+1397 LDDDDVD

-1454 SAVNSFSLDVP
+1454 SSVNSFSLDVP

>member
-135 KATLNTSADAA
+135 KVTLNTSADAA

-177 VTVDPSDVSLEDLGA
+177 VTVDPFGVSLEDLGA

-312 AANNTYIAD
+312 AANNTYMAD

-595 ADVSNNAVEL
+595 AVVSNNAVEL
-605 RNVTADH
+605 RNVTADR
-612 FSALGASYVGYVTA
+612 FSALGASYVGYEMA

-685 GESYVMSV
+685 GGSSVMSV

-720 TAVTHVVAAHLDAT
+720 TAVTNVVAAHLDAE

-764 NQGIASENHVALSG
+764 NQGIASGNHVALSG

-788 AVSLGATQA
+788 AVSLGTTQA
-797 ETENNVIIV
+797 ETENNVII
-806 EDSSFTGTTSLLGVR
+806 
-821 LTAENQGVASG
+821 
-832 NNVALSGTK
+832 
-841 FSGTSNVATVLLGAT
+841 
-856 QAETENNA
+856 
-864 IVVEDSS
+864 VEDSS

-997 VSVNKSDIT
+997 ASVNKSDIT

-1071 YDVSIKNGTSTRS
+1071 YDVSVKSETSTRS

-1096 LSGINEVGSISGFDT
+1096 LSGTNTVGSISGFDT
-1111 IGLNVTEANKMNAVL
+1111 IGLNVTEANKEKAVL
-1126 TVKKATGG
+1126 TVTDADAG
-1134 QTEFDGVTIEIASDD
+1134 QMEFNGVTIEIASDD

-1286 LRVNPNWTMAGFV
+1286 LRVNPNWTLAGFI

-1331 TDGVLYVDG
+1331 TDGVFYVDG

-1389 YARYMVTY
+1389 YARYTVTY

>member
-1 MLIANLRTKR
+1 MLIENLRTKR

-22 TLSVQASAADTLQGK
+22 TLSVQANATDTLQGQ
-37 VVADEAPNYS
+37 VVADKAPNYS
-47 TQSGKQ
+47 AQSGKQ
-53 YWVLTGTEQ
+53 YWVLTGAEQ

-116 VLVMNVWADNVDSL
+116 VLLMNVWADNVDSL

-135 KATLNTSADAA
+135 KVALNTSADAA
-146 GSYAFSNIFATRIG
+146 GSYAFTNILAMKIVD
-160 EATIRN
+160 ATIRN

-177 VTVDPSDVSLEDLGA
+177 VTVDPSDDSVEDLGA
-192 FWAWGAYVDNLSA
+192 FWAWGASVDNLSA
-205 EAGMTSSVHF
+205 DAGMTSSVRF
-215 SGNSLTLSDTKI
+215 SGNSLTLSGTKI
-227 AAPKEMYVDGVM
+227 DAPEIYVDGVM
-239 TEQVNTVVAE
+239 SQQLNTVVAE

-257 LTITTDTGY
+257 LSITTDDGH
-266 FRGVTTVGA
+266 FRGVTAFGA
-275 DEAQI
+275 DEVQI
-280 DRNKTTVT
+280 HRNETTVT
-288 DLTFSSTDFAYVEG
+288 RLTFSSTDFASVEG
-302 MEVYDFGRAE
+302 MEVNGFGRAE
-312 AANNTYIAD
+312 AANNTYMAD
-321 GIELNGSDLILSGG
+321 GIELNGSDLILRGG
-335 WFQDGDSAVF
+335 RFLDGDSAVF
-345 ANNTVNIADV
+345 ANSTVKIANV

-368 GIQTRDVAD
+368 GIQTSDVAD
-377 VTANATTVTLD
+377 VSANATTVTLD

-422 GNLLSAHDVHVHSA
+422 DNLLSAHDVHVHSA

-450 VSLIGNKV
+450 VSLTGNKV

-494 VSVKDVT
+494 VSVKNVT
-501 AADLRLYG
+501 TADLRLYG

-549 GLGDEAYHSGADIS
+549 GLGDEAYHSGADTS

-572 RVLDSDFAGQF
+572 RVLDSKFTGQL

-645 SDYAQFVAARSFFTD
+645 SNYSQFVAARSFFTD

-693 SATDAGEARALNNTL
+693 SASDAGEARALNNTL

-715 RNDQG
+715 SNDQG
-720 TAVTHVVAAHLDAT
+720 TAETIVVAAHLDAT

-742 TVVEDSSF
+742 MVIKNSSFVGTTVLEGVNQRTENSGVASGNSVSVSKTNFSGTNNVFAVDLVAMKAEVENNSMVVEDSSF
-750 TGTTRLWGVRLVAE
+750 AGTTALEGVNLTTE
-764 NQGIASENHVALSG
+764 NRGVVSG
-778 TKFSGTSNVA
+778 TG
-788 AVSLGATQA
+788 VS
-797 ETENNVIIV
+797 I
-806 EDSSFTGTTSLLGVR
+806 
-821 LTAENQGVASG
+821 
-832 NNVALSGTK
+832 
-841 FSGTSNVATVLLGAT
+841 
-856 QAETENNA
+856 
-864 IVVEDSS
+864 
-871 FTGTTSLLGVQLA
+871 
-884 AEKRGVASGT
+884 
-894 SVSVSGATVS
+894 SGATVT
-904 GYGLIEAVS
+904 GYGLIQAVAVQS
-913 VYSQDTVEVNNSTLL
+913 PNTVEVDNSTLL
-928 LSDVSMDGEPALI
+928 LSDVSMEGEQALI
-941 AGVDSSGKTVSVQNT
+941 AGVAIFGKTVSVQNT
-956 LVQAT
+956 FVQAT
-961 EVDIQDNKELKERNV
+961 QLTMKDNGERNA
-976 LAGVSAFIT
+976 LGGVSVEI
-985 NDGGTFTNKNTV
+985 NDGGTFTNENTV
-997 VSVNKSDIT
+997 VSLLNNSEIT
-1006 NGYVAGTLVALADG
+1006 DGYVAGTLVSLVDG

-1032 SYSTVDDVYGTGIVA
+1032 SNSTVDDVYGTGIVA
-1047 SGNVSARINNQT
+1047 SGDVSARINNQT

-1071 YDVSIKNGTSTRS
+1071 YDVSVKSETSTRG

-1096 LSGINEVGSISGFDT
+1096 LSGTNKVGFISGFDT
-1111 IGLNVTEANKMNAVL
+1111 IGLNVTEANKEKAVL
-1126 TVKKATGG
+1126 TVTDADAG
-1134 QTEFDGVTIEIASDD
+1134 QMEFNGVTIEIASDD
-1149 FLDSSDTYQLINVEG
+1149 FLESSNTYQLINVEG

-1202 NNLFNNKTVKA
+1202 NDLFNNKTVKA

-1286 LRVNPNWTMAGFV
+1286 LRINPNWTMAGFV

-1378 WDLSES
+1378 WDLNES

-1389 YARYMVTY
+1389 YARYMFTY
-1397 LDDDDVS
+1397 LDDDDVG
-1404 LNNRYNDKLDLDST
+1404 LNNRYNDKLELDST
-1418 VTHAVRAGARL
+1418 VTHAVRAGARF